1 MDILKG
7 FIDIVSNPAKAIGDA
22 VGSVANGLA
31 EEEARRRAEE
41 EERKKREEEERR
53 RAEEEK
59 RKAEEEE
66 RIRRAEEARQKQ
78 EQLASQ
84 RQNLQ
89 KETEELVANRQN
101 MSDDEFSRKRQELT
115 LKDNGFNDLQSK
127 LDAEKYGNSKV
138 SDSLK
143 INGEGEEGRHQFN
156 VGKIAHKLF
165 DGSDADNLSVEQMGK
180 HWSELGGNDQQD
192 IMANLKTLQYR
203 YTQENKAKEAESTAR
218 LMADL
223 ERYGGKAK
231 DRDFLN
237 SLVTNAKHGGFA
249 GDIAS
254 NIEQTLGNVTGQG
267 EKFREILN
275 ARQND
280 MDSLDGWN
288 KAGNTIGNIV
298 FDTGANLVSGG
309 AKMALDTGMGA
320 INVGE
325 KALDEKTLDENGK
338 IRNHNLEEQAGLIGS
353 ELVTDGLRLAGAKG
367 LTPSLDKVADLMR
380 SGSGIKQILPEVAK
394 YGAKELGTVLPTSY
408 LQTNL
413 NVMGNGGHFGEAKLE
428 DIAKDTAMNIGT
440 DLAMDIRSGLGRA
453 RTGGDVKQLYHDG
466 KLLPNTGL
474 TPNAGRNARMAEA
487 IDNYPISEPF
497 NYGRLSKE
505 QVARHNSLNDGFN
518 PLQTRDLT
526 VNPQQ
531 FNPHIEKRI
540 SQGVNPE
547 DLTKITEN
555 AIYGDNSQIL
565 SGTTN
570 PLNRRYVNADN
581 PSSVAIIGNDNG
593 ETTLRSFYPRKTDN
607 IKSDIAKDTAV
618 NSQNMATHLQEM
630 GAINNIPQNSNDV
643 NNSSKYKLSSETEDV
658 SHKQAQFDLLQ
669 KTNPMLDDYHTGIRK
684 PEEIKT
690 LQEVIKHHDPD
701 EDFAYP
707 DFELKD
713 AQKAM
718 DNGKITIY
726 SSYPIKEGVFVS
738 PSKMMAQDY
747 AGGREL
753 YSKEVDL
760 KDIGWINSDEGNY
773 LPVNN
778 REDLKFQKQ
787 QSINYELATK
797 QDLLSRHLELTG
809 DEKLAFNE
817 WQNAMQKKALGYY
830 NPETD
835 SINLNR
841 LSIDTLN
848 HEIGHKMLTKVENKE
863 ELLSEIKR
871 AYGED
876 NLIATYGKLY
886 GTNDLNLLA
895 EEKLADGF
903 TDYYN
908 GIKNGKDI
916 RILGQELRIPPK
928 VLAIYD
934 RIMEAIKGLIGKQ
947 DQIKQFYAQMETGKF
962 RENNGLANISEQTAY
977 KIHDTPN
984 GKYVEIEGDP
994 LEGVPYKDIP
1004 RKVKQVIA
1012 ERFQGNSYQ
1021 IGDTDNYAGVTARSK
1036 RELAYKQQQM
1046 NGLDYVKKA
1055 TMSHNLDEL
1064 IESMSSVRTVPNLKK
1079 DAKPNVAGYIY
1090 GDVDVKIGSQI
1101 FTARV
1106 NIEQNVNGQKI
1117 IYDIS
1122 NIKRGGGESAAKL
1135 NSLPRSSNTNSIP
1148 QNGKDVNDTN
1158 PENRYLLNPTP
1169 DTNTPPKKQGIVKN
1183 LKIADGEIN
1192 DFIKDQ
1198 VKKQNNQNKVPLKE
1212 KLADNVANLKH
1223 YLIDDA
1229 VAYERYTKDKVLKK
1243 ELREGIDRVRSSETI
1258 ATQFIRD
1265 TGLSEALGKMSKKEQ
1280 NEFGQYLIAKRHLE
1294 VADRDIATGRDLA
1307 VDKAI
1312 VEKFKDKYSQ
1322 AEEVYRNHNKAM
1334 LEHMAEHGLISS
1346 ELKDKLIAEN
1356 PNYAPLQRI
1365 MDEAENFSGNSKQLG
1380 NLSNQSVVK
1389 GLKGSERVVDN
1400 PLEATL
1406 NNTFRMINEV
1416 ERNKVARSLAEN
1428 VFGGDNVEVTRDM
1441 PNWAKQPNM
1450 DIDSY
1455 SPRGETVNKIAEDSK
1470 GRYVENTEY
1479 KNVFE
1484 DGQELKE
1491 RAKTLQNFLNDNF
1504 RNKTYQDENS
1514 QDIEITKKGINKAIS
1529 LDGRIKD
1536 GDIRGA
1542 NQNAHVELDNII
1554 RTSRRATEEEINRLV
1569 ANKTVNT
1576 KAGRD
1581 FEYNY
1586 VRFKDNGNEYEG
1598 LLNVA
1603 NYKGGNGDIFY
1614 GIKPIKK
1621 SPVDGPEGIRPEAL
1635 KNNLPDRK
1643 GIVKGLRFGETEKLA
1658 YLDNGKKVEI
1668 EVPKLVAKE
1677 MKNLNG
1683 VLPDGLDKVISVLA
1697 MPAKTLRAGATG
1709 LNPIFVASN
1718 LVRDQ
1723 IQSAISG
1730 GVISSIKGTPKA
1742 LLATFGRGEKANVLK
1757 AELARAGLGGSEYR
1771 MTYGGNKGELLKQL
1785 QAEHKWA
1792 NGTMEKLRHPIN
1804 TLADIIGITEN
1815 FTRAQQYFGTNGDEL
1830 AKAQASRN
1838 NTLNFSRGGSVVK
1851 VLNKIIPFLNA
1862 GVQGGRQTVNLVKE
1876 RPVHTG
1882 VATAVIGGVI
1892 LAADAINKSDER
1904 RKELWDRVSDSDKKT
1919 NIIAFTPDAHYNPET
1934 NRIEGLIK
1942 IPMPQIFYPL
1952 LDLQNAKG
1960 TIPEKGLKIASDIF
1974 TAVSGID
1981 VDNPISQLTP
1991 TAVKPMLEQFT
2002 NKNFFTGREL
2012 VSDYDKNKRPDEKG
2026 AKYSSGIARGIANL
2040 TGIDAPVVDNYI
2052 TGFTGS
2058 LGGDM
2063 AKTLTDNPDNAKDGK
2078 GIGDYI
2084 NNGIYRR
2091 FLSTNITSQNQIAE
2105 DKAKKAKDALNNDPT
2120 FKNMSREDQV
2130 KVLNAIDNDFS
2141 KIASTLAKKEQNHE
2155 DEIKKDLNDRQKAL
2169 IDGNFEAGKYAE
2181 AIQAGKEGGGSDN
2194 KYGKKD
2200 NKKAFYKQA
2209 DAEYEDFK
2217 KEFAEKSEKG
2227 EYSRLQKIEAEH
2239 KLKRL
2244 ELTKDYDKDVR
2255 DSYGAS
2261 RTNLYKLYGILSGE
2275 EKENLKGKL
2284 NGINDI
2290 MLKNG
2295 EISQKEYDS
2304 KYKIINEIESVKG
2317 VKGGRGQKGGVGYV
2331 KGLKVEAGKLP
2342 EFKMENAPK
2351 IKGGESKLKT
2361 TGIVKG
2367 LTLNSKANKE
2377 GQVGLK
2383 RVRVTIR

>member
-1 MDILKG
+1 
-7 FIDIVSNPAKAIGDA
+7 
-22 VGSVANGLA
+22 
-31 EEEARRRAEE
+31 
-41 EERKKREEEERR
+41 
-53 RAEEEK
+53 
-59 RKAEEEE
+59 
-66 RIRRAEEARQKQ
+66 
-78 EQLASQ
+78 
-84 RQNLQ
+84 
-89 KETEELVANRQN
+89 

-180 HWSELGGNDQQD
+180 RWSELGGNDQQD
-192 IMANLKTLQYR
+192 IASNLKTLQYR
-203 YTQENKAKEAESTAR
+203 YTQEGKEQEALSTAR
-218 LMADL
+218 LLGDL

-309 AKMALDTGMGA
+309 AKMALDTTVGA

-325 KALDEKTLDENGK
+325 KALDEKTLDGNGK

-394 YGAKELGTVLPTSY
+394 YGAKELGTVAPTSY

-413 NVMGNGGHFGEAKLE
+413 NVMGNGGHFGDAKLE

-453 RTGGDVKQLYHDG
+453 RTGGQIPVGSEINDGKLNINRLDPKQWGYNLDATIGNFTGDTNKRMSKRSFNSLQDMRENNPIIASDGQEINLTGKGNRKYTTTSVPETSDEFITKQRLVPHLEDAIRNSTLTNTKVDYKNHGIAPDDFDYREIPVRYKGEDYNATLNVAKSNNQNTLYGGNIRKDATPLAGERILPADSSIYSTDNIPQNSSNVNFIKQAYHDG
-466 KLLPNTGL
+466 ILPIPKTKF
-474 TPNAGRNARMAEA
+474 TPNAGIKSRLETAFEKGLTGDY
-487 IDNYPISEPF
+487 DNNIEHI
-497 NYGRLSKE
+497 GRLSK
-505 QVARHNSLNDGFN
+505 QDVLRANNIQDQLGRDGLNTN
-518 PLQTRDLT
+518 RDLYL
-526 VNPQQ
+526 
-531 FNPHIEKRI
+531 R
-540 SQGVNPE
+540 
-547 DLTKITEN
+547 
-555 AIYGDNSQIL
+555 GDNIAEHAQKRFAENPDLNTPKHL
-565 SGTTN
+565 SDIT
-570 PLNRRYVNADN
+570 YNALYGNGREVLANNKDNANNVIFANKNN
-581 PSSVAIIGNDNG
+581 PSGVVPVGKHNISGENEIFSVMPVNERKINGLEKGSQEAIKN
-593 ETTLRSFYPRKTDN
+593 RSLDESR
-607 IKSDIAKDTAV
+607 
-618 NSQNMATHLQEM
+618 
-630 GAINNIPQNSNDV
+630 AINNIPQNSNDV
-643 NNSSKYKLSSETEDV
+643 
-658 SHKQAQFDLLQ
+658 
-669 KTNPMLDDYHTGIRK
+669 
-684 PEEIKT
+684 
-690 LQEVIKHHDPD
+690 
-701 EDFAYP
+701 
-707 DFELKD
+707 
-713 AQKAM
+713 
-718 DNGKITIY
+718 
-726 SSYPIKEGVFVS
+726 
-738 PSKMMAQDY
+738 
-747 AGGREL
+747 
-753 YSKEVDL
+753 
-760 KDIGWINSDEGNY
+760 
-773 LPVNN
+773 
-778 REDLKFQKQ
+778 
-787 QSINYELATK
+787 
-797 QDLLSRHLELTG
+797 
-809 DEKLAFNE
+809 
-817 WQNAMQKKALGYY
+817 
-830 NPETD
+830 
-835 SINLNR
+835 
-841 LSIDTLN
+841 
-848 HEIGHKMLTKVENKE
+848 
-863 ELLSEIKR
+863 
-871 AYGED
+871 
-876 NLIATYGKLY
+876 
-886 GTNDLNLLA
+886 
-895 EEKLADGF
+895 
-903 TDYYN
+903 
-908 GIKNGKDI
+908 
-916 RILGQELRIPPK
+916 
-928 VLAIYD
+928 
-934 RIMEAIKGLIGKQ
+934 
-947 DQIKQFYAQMETGKF
+947 
-962 RENNGLANISEQTAY
+962 
-977 KIHDTPN
+977 
-984 GKYVEIEGDP
+984 
-994 LEGVPYKDIP
+994 
-1004 RKVKQVIA
+1004 
-1012 ERFQGNSYQ
+1012 
-1021 IGDTDNYAGVTARSK
+1021 
-1036 RELAYKQQQM
+1036 
-1046 NGLDYVKKA
+1046 
-1055 TMSHNLDEL
+1055 
-1064 IESMSSVRTVPNLKK
+1064 
-1079 DAKPNVAGYIY
+1079 
-1090 GDVDVKIGSQI
+1090 
-1101 FTARV
+1101 
-1106 NIEQNVNGQKI
+1106 
-1117 IYDIS
+1117 
-1122 NIKRGGGESAAKL
+1122 
-1135 NSLPRSSNTNSIP
+1135 
-1148 QNGKDVNDTN
+1148 
-1158 PENRYLLNPTP
+1158 
-1169 DTNTPPKKQGIVKN
+1169 KN
-1183 LKIADGEIN
+1183 LKIEDGEIN
-1192 DFIKDQ
+1192 NFIKDQ
-1198 VKKQNNQNKVPLKE
+1198 VKKQNSQNKVPFKE

-1229 VAYERYTKDKVLKK
+1229 VAYERYTKDKALKK
-1243 ELREGIDRVRSSETI
+1243 ELREGIDRVRSSEAI
-1258 ATQFIRD
+1258 ASQFIRD
-1265 TGLSEALGKMSKKEQ
+1265 TGLSEALGKMSKEEQ
-1280 NEFGQYLIAKRHLE
+1280 NEFSQYLIAKRHLE

-1322 AEEVYRNHNKAM
+1322 AEEVYRSHNKAM
-1334 LEHMAEHGLISS
+1334 LEHMAEHGLISN

-1365 MDEAENFSGNSKQLG
+1365 MDEAENFSGNSNQLG

-1428 VFGGDNVEVTRDM
+1428 VFGRDNVEVTRDI
-1441 PNWAKQPNM
+1441 PNWVKQPNM
-1450 DIDSY
+1450 ERDSY
-1455 SPRGETVNKIAEDSK
+1455 SPRSETVNKIAEDSK

-1504 RNKTYQDENS
+1504 RNKTYQDENN

-1536 GDIRGA
+1536 GDIHEA

-1554 RTSRRATEEEINRLV
+1554 KTSRKATEEEINRLV
-1569 ANKTVNT
+1569 ANKTADT

-1635 KNNLPDRK
+1635 ENNLPNRK
-1643 GIVKGLRFGETEKLA
+1643 GIVKGLRLGETEKLA

-1723 IQSAISG
+1723 IQSAVSG
-1730 GVISSIKGTPKA
+1730 GVISSIKGTPEA
-1742 LLATFGRGEKANVLK
+1742 LLATFGRGEKSKALK

-1771 MTYGGNKGELLKQL
+1771 MTYGGNKGDLLKQL
-1785 QAEHKWA
+1785 QAEHKWT

-1904 RKELWDRVSDSDKKT
+1904 RKELWDRVAESDKKT

-1974 TAVSGID
+1974 AAVSGID

-2063 AKTLTDNPDNAKDGK
+2063 AKTLTDNPDNTKDGK

-2091 FLSTNITSQNQIAE
+2091 FGSAGIVSQNQIAE
-2105 DKAKKAKDALNNDPT
+2105 EKAKKAKEVLNNDPT
-2120 FKNMSREDQV
+2120 FKNMSREDQL

-2141 KIASTLAKKEQNHE
+2141 KIASALAKKEQNRE
-2155 DEIKKDLNDRQKAL
+2155 DEDKKDLNDRQKAL
-2169 IDGNFEAGKYAE
+2169 MDGNFEAGKYSE
-2181 AIQAGKEGGGSDN
+2181 AVQAGREGADDDN
-2194 KYGKKD
+2194 KYSKKEK
-2200 NKKAFYKQA
+2200 KKAFYKQA

-2217 KEFAEKSEKG
+2217 KEYAEKNEKG

-2261 RTNLYKLYGILSGE
+2261 KTNLYKLYGILSGE

-2304 KYKIINEIESVKG
+2304 KYKIINEVESVKG
-2317 VKGGRGQKGGVGYV
+2317 RRGQKGGAGYV
-2331 KGLKVEAGKLP
+2331 KGLKVEVGKLP
-2342 EFKMENAPK
+2342 EFKMESTPK
-2351 IKGGESKLKT
+2351 IKGSESKLKT

>member
-127 LDAEKYGNSKV
+127 LNAEKYSNAKV
-138 SDSLK
+138 SDNLK
-143 INGEGEEGRHQFN
+143 IDGEGEEGRHQFN
-156 VGKIAHKLF
+156 IGKITHKILN
-165 DGSDADNLSVEQMGK
+165 GSDADNLSVEQMGK
-180 HWSELGGNDQQD
+180 RWSELGGNDQQD

-231 DRDFLN
+231 DRDFIN

-280 MDSLDGWN
+280 IDSLDGWN

-320 INVGE
+320 INIGE
-325 KALDEKTLDENGK
+325 KALDEKVLDENGK

-380 SGSGIKQILPEVAK
+380 SGSGVKQILPEVAK
-394 YGAKELGTVLPTSY
+394 YGVKELGTVLPTSY
-408 LQTNL
+408 MQTNL

-505 QVARHNSLNDGFN
+505 QVARHNSLNDGLN

-540 SQGVNPE
+540 LQGVNPE

-701 EDFAYP
+701 EDFVYP

-747 AGGREL
+747 AGSREV
-753 YSKEVDL
+753 YSKEVDP
-760 KDIGWINSDEGNY
+760 KDIGWINGSEGNY

-787 QSINYELATK
+787 QAINYELANK

-841 LSIDTLN
+841 LSMDTLN

-1090 GDVDVKIGSQI
+1090 GNVDVKIGGQI

-1135 NSLPRSSNTNSIP
+1135 NSLPRSSNTNSIA
-1148 QNGKDVNDTN
+1148 QNNKDVNDTN

-1198 VKKQNNQNKVPLKE
+1198 VKKQNSQNKVPLKE
-1212 KLADNVANLKH
+1212 KLADNVASLKH

-1229 VAYERYTKDKVLKK
+1229 VAYERYTKDKALKK

-1258 ATQFIRD
+1258 ASQFIRD
-1265 TGLSEALGKMSKKEQ
+1265 TGLSEALGKMSKQEQ

-1334 LEHMAEHGLISS
+1334 LEHTAEHGLISS

-1380 NLSNQSVVK
+1380 NLSNQSIVK

-1441 PNWAKQPNM
+1441 PN
-1450 DIDSY
+1450 
-1455 SPRGETVNKIAEDSK
+1455 
-1470 GRYVENTEY
+1470 
-1479 KNVFE
+1479 
-1484 DGQELKE
+1484 
-1491 RAKTLQNFLNDNF
+1491 RAN
-1504 RNKTYQDENS
+1504 
-1514 QDIEITKKGINKAIS
+1514 
-1529 LDGRIKD
+1529 
-1536 GDIRGA
+1536 
-1542 NQNAHVELDNII
+1542 
-1554 RTSRRATEEEINRLV
+1554 
-1569 ANKTVNT
+1569 
-1576 KAGRD
+1576 
-1581 FEYNY
+1581 
-1586 VRFKDNGNEYEG
+1586 
-1598 LLNVA
+1598 
-1603 NYKGGNGDIFY
+1603 
-1614 GIKPIKK
+1614 
-1621 SPVDGPEGIRPEAL
+1621 
-1635 KNNLPDRK
+1635 DRK
-1643 GIVKGLRFGETEKLA
+1643 GIVKGLRLGETEKLA

-1697 MPAKTLRAGATG
+1697 MPARTLRAGATG

-1723 IQSAISG
+1723 IQSAVSG
-1730 GVISSIKGTPKA
+1730 GVISSLKGTPKA
-1742 LLATFGRGEKANVLK
+1742 LLATFGRGEKANALK

-1771 MTYGGNKGELLKQL
+1771 MTYGENKGELLKQL
-1785 QAEHKWA
+1785 QAEHKWT
-1792 NGTMEKLRHPIN
+1792 NGTIEKLRHPIN

-2105 DKAKKAKDALNNDPT
+2105 DKAKKAKDVLNNDPT

-2169 IDGNFEAGKYAE
+2169 MDGNFEAGKYSE
-2181 AIQAGKEGGGSDN
+2181 AVQAGREGADDDN
-2194 KYGKKD
+2194 KYSKKD
-2200 NKKAFYKQA
+2200 KKKAFYKQA

-2217 KEFAEKSEKG
+2217 KEFAKKSEKG

-2261 RTNLYKLYGILSGE
+2261 KTNLYKLYGILSGE

-2331 KGLKVEAGKLP
+2331 KGLKVEVGKLP

-2377 GQVGLK
+2377 EKAGLK
-2383 RVRVTIR
+2383 RVRVTIK

>member
-31 EEEARRRAEE
+31 EEEERRRAEE

-59 RKAEEEE
+59 RRAEEEE
-66 RIRRAEEARQKQ
+66 RARKAEEVRRQQEQAEKQRQELQKQ
-78 EQLASQ
+78 AS
-84 RQNLQ
+84 
-89 KETEELVANRQN
+89 ELSNNRQN
-101 MSDDEFSRKRQELT
+101 MSDEEYSMKRQELT

-165 DGSDADNLSVEQMGK
+165 DGSDADNLSIEQMAKRWG
-180 HWSELGGNDQQD
+180 ELNGNDQQD
-192 IMANLKTLQYR
+192 IASNLKTLQYR
-203 YTQENKAKEAESTAR
+203 YTQEGKEQEALSTAR
-218 LMADL
+218 LLGDL

-267 EKFREILN
+267 EKFRKILN

-380 SGSGIKQILPEVAK
+380 NGSGIKQILPEVAK
-394 YGAKELGTVLPTSY
+394 YGVKELGTVLPTSY

-413 NVMGNGGHFGEAKLE
+413 NVMGNGGHFGDAKLE

-474 TPNAGRNARMAEA
+474 TPNAGIKSRLETAFEKGLTGDY
-487 IDNYPISEPF
+487 DNNIEHI
-497 NYGRLSKE
+497 GRLSK
-505 QVARHNSLNDGFN
+505 QDVLQANNIQNQLGRDGLNAN
-518 PLQTRDLT
+518 RDFYL
-526 VNPQQ
+526 
-531 FNPHIEKRI
+531 R
-540 SQGVNPE
+540 
-547 DLTKITEN
+547 
-555 AIYGDNSQIL
+555 GDNIAEHAQKRFAENPDLNTPKHL
-565 SGTTN
+565 SDIT
-570 PLNRRYVNADN
+570 YNALYGNGREVLANNKDNANNVIFANKNN
-581 PSSVAIIGNDNG
+581 PSGVVPIGKHNISGENEMFSVMPINERKINGLEKGSQEAIKN
-593 ETTLRSFYPRKTDN
+593 RSLDESR
-607 IKSDIAKDTAV
+607 
-618 NSQNMATHLQEM
+618 
-630 GAINNIPQNSNDV
+630 AINNIPQNSNDV
-643 NNSSKYKLSSETEDV
+643 NNSPKYKLSSDTEDV
-658 SHKQAQFDLLQ
+658 SRKQAQFDLLQ

-701 EDFAYP
+701 EDFVYP

-747 AGGREL
+747 AGGREV

-760 KDIGWINSDEGNY
+760 KDIGWINGDEGNY

-841 LSIDTLN
+841 LSMDTLN

-886 GTNDLNLLA
+886 NTNDLNLLA

-934 RIMEAIKGLIGKQ
+934 RIVEAIKGLIGRQ
-947 DQIKQFYAQMETGKF
+947 DQIKQFYSQMETGKF
-962 RENNGLANISEQTAY
+962 RENNGLANMSEQTAY

-1046 NGLDYVKKA
+1046 NSLDYVKKA

-1064 IESMSSVRTVPNLKK
+1064 IESMSSIRTVPNLKK

-1148 QNGKDVNDTN
+1148 QNSKDVNDTN
-1158 PENRYLLNPTP
+1158 PENRYLLSSNPE
-1169 DTNTPPKKQGIVKN
+1169 TNTPPKKQGIVKN
-1183 LKIADGEIN
+1183 LKIEDGEIN
-1192 DFIKDQ
+1192 NFIEDQ
-1198 VKKQNNQNKVPLKE
+1198 VKKQNNQNKVPFKE

-1229 VAYERYTKDKVLKK
+1229 VAYERYTKDKALKK
-1243 ELREGIDRVRSSETI
+1243 ELREGVDRVRSSEAI
-1258 ATQFIRD
+1258 ASQFIRD
-1265 TGLSEALGKMSKKEQ
+1265 TGLSEALGKMNKQEQ
-1280 NEFGQYLIAKRHLE
+1280 NEFSQYLIAKRHLE

-1312 VEKFKDKYSQ
+1312 VERFKDKYSQ

-1334 LEHMAEHGLISS
+1334 LEHMAEHGLISN

-1400 PLEATL
+1400 SLEATL

-1428 VFGGDNVEVTRDM
+1428 VFGRDNVEVTRDM
-1441 PNWAKQPNM
+1441 PNWAKQPN
-1450 DIDSY
+1450 
-1455 SPRGETVNKIAEDSK
+1455 T
-1470 GRYVENTEY
+1470 
-1479 KNVFE
+1479 
-1484 DGQELKE
+1484 
-1491 RAKTLQNFLNDNF
+1491 
-1504 RNKTYQDENS
+1504 
-1514 QDIEITKKGINKAIS
+1514 
-1529 LDGRIKD
+1529 
-1536 GDIRGA
+1536 
-1542 NQNAHVELDNII
+1542 
-1554 RTSRRATEEEINRLV
+1554 
-1569 ANKTVNT
+1569 
-1576 KAGRD
+1576 
-1581 FEYNY
+1581 
-1586 VRFKDNGNEYEG
+1586 
-1598 LLNVA
+1598 
-1603 NYKGGNGDIFY
+1603 
-1614 GIKPIKK
+1614 
-1621 SPVDGPEGIRPEAL
+1621 
-1635 KNNLPDRK
+1635 DRK
-1643 GIVKGLRFGETEKLA
+1643 GIVKGLRLGETEKLA

-1730 GVISSIKGTPKA
+1730 GVISSLKGTPEA
-1742 LLATFGRGEKANVLK
+1742 LLATFGRGEKSKALK

-1771 MTYGGNKGELLKQL
+1771 MTYGGNKGDLLKQL

-1815 FTRAQQYFGTNGDEL
+1815 FTRAQQYFGTSGDEL

-1876 RPVHTG
+1876 RPIHTG

-2141 KIASTLAKKEQNHE
+2141 KIASILAKKEQNHE

-2169 IDGNFEAGKYAE
+2169 MDGNFEAGKYAE
-2181 AIQAGKEGGGSDN
+2181 AMQAEKEGGGSDN

-2217 KEFAEKSEKG
+2217 KEFAEKSKKG

>member
-1 MDILKG
+1 M
-7 FIDIVSNPAKAIGDA
+7 N
-22 VGSVANGLA
+22 
-31 EEEARRRAEE
+31 
-41 EERKKREEEERR
+41 
-53 RAEEEK
+53 
-59 RKAEEEE
+59 
-66 RIRRAEEARQKQ
+66 
-78 EQLASQ
+78 
-84 RQNLQ
+84 
-89 KETEELVANRQN
+89 EELA
-101 MSDDEFSRKRQELT
+101 
-115 LKDNGFNDLQSK
+115 
-127 LDAEKYGNSKV
+127 
-138 SDSLK
+138 
-143 INGEGEEGRHQFN
+143 
-156 VGKIAHKLF
+156 
-165 DGSDADNLSVEQMGK
+165 
-180 HWSELGGNDQQD
+180 
-192 IMANLKTLQYR
+192 
-203 YTQENKAKEAESTAR
+203 
-218 LMADL
+218 
-223 ERYGGKAK
+223 
-231 DRDFLN
+231 
-237 SLVTNAKHGGFA
+237 
-249 GDIAS
+249 
-254 NIEQTLGNVTGQG
+254 
-267 EKFREILN
+267 
-275 ARQND
+275 
-280 MDSLDGWN
+280 
-288 KAGNTIGNIV
+288 
-298 FDTGANLVSGG
+298 
-309 AKMALDTGMGA
+309 
-320 INVGE
+320 
-325 KALDEKTLDENGK
+325 
-338 IRNHNLEEQAGLIGS
+338 
-353 ELVTDGLRLAGAKG
+353 
-367 LTPSLDKVADLMR
+367 
-380 SGSGIKQILPEVAK
+380 
-394 YGAKELGTVLPTSY
+394 
-408 LQTNL
+408 
-413 NVMGNGGHFGEAKLE
+413 
-428 DIAKDTAMNIGT
+428 
-440 DLAMDIRSGLGRA
+440 
-453 RTGGDVKQLYHDG
+453 
-466 KLLPNTGL
+466 
-474 TPNAGRNARMAEA
+474 
-487 IDNYPISEPF
+487 PF
-497 NYGRLSKE
+497 NG
-505 QVARHNSLNDGFN
+505 
-518 PLQTRDLT
+518 
-526 VNPQQ
+526 
-531 FNPHIEKRI
+531 
-540 SQGVNPE
+540 
-547 DLTKITEN
+547 
-555 AIYGDNSQIL
+555 
-565 SGTTN
+565 
-570 PLNRRYVNADN
+570 
-581 PSSVAIIGNDNG
+581 
-593 ETTLRSFYPRKTDN
+593 
-607 IKSDIAKDTAV
+607 
-618 NSQNMATHLQEM
+618 
-630 GAINNIPQNSNDV
+630 
-643 NNSSKYKLSSETEDV
+643 
-658 SHKQAQFDLLQ
+658 
-669 KTNPMLDDYHTGIRK
+669 
-684 PEEIKT
+684 
-690 LQEVIKHHDPD
+690 
-701 EDFAYP
+701 
-707 DFELKD
+707 
-713 AQKAM
+713 
-718 DNGKITIY
+718 
-726 SSYPIKEGVFVS
+726 
-738 PSKMMAQDY
+738 
-747 AGGREL
+747 
-753 YSKEVDL
+753 
-760 KDIGWINSDEGNY
+760 
-773 LPVNN
+773 
-778 REDLKFQKQ
+778 
-787 QSINYELATK
+787 
-797 QDLLSRHLELTG
+797 
-809 DEKLAFNE
+809 
-817 WQNAMQKKALGYY
+817 
-830 NPETD
+830 
-835 SINLNR
+835 
-841 LSIDTLN
+841 DTL
-848 HEIGHKMLTKVENKE
+848 
-863 ELLSEIKR
+863 
-871 AYGED
+871 
-876 NLIATYGKLY
+876 
-886 GTNDLNLLA
+886 
-895 EEKLADGF
+895 
-903 TDYYN
+903 
-908 GIKNGKDI
+908 
-916 RILGQELRIPPK
+916 
-928 VLAIYD
+928 
-934 RIMEAIKGLIGKQ
+934 
-947 DQIKQFYAQMETGKF
+947 
-962 RENNGLANISEQTAY
+962 
-977 KIHDTPN
+977 
-984 GKYVEIEGDP
+984 
-994 LEGVPYKDIP
+994 
-1004 RKVKQVIA
+1004 
-1012 ERFQGNSYQ
+1012 
-1021 IGDTDNYAGVTARSK
+1021 
-1036 RELAYKQQQM
+1036 
-1046 NGLDYVKKA
+1046 
-1055 TMSHNLDEL
+1055 
-1064 IESMSSVRTVPNLKK
+1064 
-1079 DAKPNVAGYIY
+1079 
-1090 GDVDVKIGSQI
+1090 
-1101 FTARV
+1101 
-1106 NIEQNVNGQKI
+1106 
-1117 IYDIS
+1117 
-1122 NIKRGGGESAAKL
+1122 
-1135 NSLPRSSNTNSIP
+1135 
-1148 QNGKDVNDTN
+1148 
-1158 PENRYLLNPTP
+1158 
-1169 DTNTPPKKQGIVKN
+1169 PKKQGIVKN
-1183 LKIADGEIN
+1183 LKIEDGEIN
-1192 DFIKDQ
+1192 NFIKDQ
-1198 VKKQNNQNKVPLKE
+1198 VKKQNNQNKVPFKE

-1229 VAYERYTKDKVLKK
+1229 VAYERYTKDKALKK
-1243 ELREGIDRVRSSETI
+1243 ELREGVDRVRSSEAI
-1258 ATQFIRD
+1258 ASQFIRD
-1265 TGLSEALGKMSKKEQ
+1265 TGLSKALGKMSKEEQ
-1280 NEFGQYLIAKRHLE
+1280 NEFSQYLIAKRHLE

-1312 VEKFKDKYSQ
+1312 IEKFKDKYSQ

-1334 LEHMAEHGLISS
+1334 LEHMAEHGLISN

-1428 VFGGDNVEVTRDM
+1428 VFGKDNMEVTRDI

-1455 SPRGETVNKIAEDSK
+1455 SPKGETVNKIAEDSK

-1554 RTSRRATEEEINRLV
+1554 KTSRKATEEEINRLV
-1569 ANKTVNT
+1569 ANKTADT

-1635 KNNLPDRK
+1635 ENNLPDRK
-1643 GIVKGLRFGETEKLA
+1643 GIVKGLRLGETEKLA

-1730 GVISSIKGTPKA
+1730 GVISSLKGTPEA
-1742 LLATFGRGEKANVLK
+1742 LLATFGRGEKANALK

-1785 QAEHKWA
+1785 QAEHKWT
-1792 NGTMEKLRHPIN
+1792 NGTIEKLRHPIN

-1815 FTRAQQYFGTNGDEL
+1815 FTRAQQYFGTSGDEL

-1876 RPVHTG
+1876 RPIHTG

-2155 DEIKKDLNDRQKAL
+2155 DEIKKDLHDRQKAL
-2169 IDGNFEAGKYAE
+2169 MDGNFEAGKYAE
-2181 AIQAGKEGGGSDN
+2181 AMQAGKEGGGSDN

-2304 KYKIINEIESVKG
+2304 KYKIINEIESIKG
-2317 VKGGRGQKGGVGYV
+2317 GKGGRGQKGGVGYV
-2331 KGLKVEAGKLP
+2331 KGLKVEVGKLP

>member
-138 SDSLK
+138 SDILK

-156 VGKIAHKLF
+156 IGKITHKILNNA
-165 DGSDADNLSVEQMGK
+165 DAENLSIEQMAKRWG
-180 HWSELGGNDQQD
+180 ELNGNDQQD
-192 IMANLKTLQYR
+192 IASNLKTLQYR
-203 YTQENKAKEAESTAR
+203 YTQEGKEQEALSTAR
-218 LMADL
+218 LLGDL
-223 ERYGGKAK
+223 EHYGGKAK
-231 DRDFLN
+231 DRDFIN

-254 NIEQTLGNVTGQG
+254 NIEQTLGNATGQG

-309 AKMALDTGMGA
+309 AKMALDTGTGA

-325 KALDEKTLDENGK
+325 KALDEKTLDGNGK

-353 ELVTDGLRLAGAKG
+353 ELVTDGLRFAGAKG

-413 NVMGNGGHFGEAKLE
+413 NVMGNGGHFGDAKLE

-466 KLLPNTGL
+466 KLLPNTGI

-505 QVARHNSLNDGFN
+505 QVARHNSLNDGLN

-540 SQGVNPE
+540 LQGVNPE

-607 IKSDIAKDTAV
+607 IKNDIARDTAV

-643 NNSSKYKLSSETEDV
+643 NNSPKYKLSSETEDV

-747 AGGREL
+747 AGSRGEV

-778 REDLKFQKQ
+778 REDFKFQKQ

-797 QDLLSRHLELTG
+797 QDLLARHLELTG

-841 LSIDTLN
+841 LSMDTLN
-848 HEIGHKMLTKVENKE
+848 HEIGHKMLAKVENKE

-886 GTNDLNLLA
+886 NTNDLDLLA

-934 RIMEAIKGLIGKQ
+934 RIVEAIKGLIGRQ

-994 LEGVPYKDIP
+994 LRGVATKDIQ
-1004 RKVKQVIA
+1004 KAIKQIITDK
-1012 ERFQGNSYQ
+1012 FQGNTYE
-1021 IGDTDNYAGVTARSK
+1021 IANTGDFANVTSRSK
-1036 RELAYKQQQM
+1036 REISHKQNTM
-1046 NGLDYVKKA
+1046 NWEDYTNKGR
-1055 TMSHNLDEL
+1055 MSNNLDEL
-1064 IESMSSVRTVPNLKK
+1064 MQTLKNVREVPNLKPEQ
-1079 DAKPNVAGYIY
+1079 KPNVAKYVY
-1090 GDVDVKIGSQI
+1090 GDIDVLINGKMYS
-1101 FTARV
+1101 ARV
-1106 NIEQNVNGQKI
+1106 NIEQNHNGKNI

-1122 NIKRGGGESAAKL
+1122 NIKRSITSA
-1135 NSLPRSSNTNSIP
+1135 RSSS
-1148 QNGKDVNDTN
+1148 DHVNEELA
-1158 PENRYLLNPTP
+1158 PVNRDILL
-1169 DTNTPPKKQGIVKN
+1169 KKQGIVKN
-1183 LKIADGEIN
+1183 LKIEDGEIN
-1192 DFIKDQ
+1192 NFIKDQ
-1198 VKKQNNQNKVPLKE
+1198 VKKQNSQNKVPLKE

-1229 VAYERYTKDKVLKK
+1229 VAYERYTKDKALKK

-1258 ATQFIRD
+1258 ASQFIRD

-1455 SPRGETVNKIAEDSK
+1455 SPRGEVVNKIAEDSK

-1484 DGQELKE
+1484 DNQELKE
-1491 RAKTLQNFLNDNF
+1491 RAKTLQNFLNANF
-1504 RNKTYQDENS
+1504 RNKTYQDENN

-1554 RTSRRATEEEINRLV
+1554 KTSRKATEEEINRLV

-1635 KNNLPDRK
+1635 ENNLLDRK
-1643 GIVKGLRFGETEKLA
+1643 GIVKGLRLGETEKLA

-1723 IQSAISG
+1723 IQSAVSG
-1730 GVISSIKGTPKA
+1730 GVISSIKGTPEA
-1742 LLATFGRGEKANVLK
+1742 LLATFGRGEKANALK

-1771 MTYGGNKGELLKQL
+1771 MTYGENKGELLKQL
-1785 QAEHKWA
+1785 QAEHKWT
-1792 NGTMEKLRHPIN
+1792 NGTVEKLRHPIN

-1815 FTRAQQYFGTNGDEL
+1815 FTRAQQYFGTSGDEL

-1876 RPVHTG
+1876 RPIHTG
-1882 VATAVIGGVI
+1882 VATAVVGGVI

-2063 AKTLTDNPDNAKDGK
+2063 AKTLTDNPDNTKDGK

-2120 FKNMSREDQV
+2120 FKNMSREDQI

-2169 IDGNFEAGKYAE
+2169 MDGNFEAGKYAE
-2181 AIQAGKEGGGSDN
+2181 AIQARKEGGGSDN
-2194 KYGKKD
+2194 KYSKKD

-2244 ELTKDYDKDVR
+2244 ELTKEYDKDVR

-2261 RTNLYKLYGILSGE
+2261 KTNLYKLYGMLSGG

-2304 KYKIINEIESVKG
+2304 KYKIINEIESA
-2317 VKGGRGQKGGVGYV
+2317 KGGRGQKGGVGYV
-2331 KGLKVEAGKLP
+2331 KGLKVEVGKLP

-2351 IKGGESKLKT
+2351 IKSGESKLNKT

-2367 LTLNSKANKE
+2367 LTLNSKTNKE
-2377 GQVGLK
+2377 EKVGLK
-2383 RVRVTIR
+2383 RVRVTIK

>member
-7 FIDIVSNPAKAIGDA
+7 FIDIVSNPIKAVGDA
-22 VGSVANGLA
+22 VDGAVRNLADDEARRQA
-31 EEEARRRAEE
+31 EEEERRRREEEERKRREEEKRRAEE
-41 EERKKREEEERR
+41 EERAR
-53 RAEEEK
+53 RAEEVRRQQEQAEK
-59 RKAEEEE
+59 
-66 RIRRAEEARQKQ
+66 QKQ
-78 EQLASQ
+78 ELQ
-84 RQNLQ
+84 RQAN
-89 KETEELVANRQN
+89 ELNNNRQN
-101 MSDDEFSRKRQELT
+101 MSDEEYSMKRQELT

-165 DGSDADNLSVEQMGK
+165 DGADADNLSVEQMGK
-180 HWSELGGNDQQD
+180 RWSELGGNDQQD

-203 YTQENKAKEAESTAR
+203 YTQEGKEQEALSTAR
-218 LMADL
+218 LLGDL

-231 DRDFLN
+231 DRDFIN

-254 NIEQTLGNVTGQG
+254 NIEQTLGNITGQG
-267 EKFREILN
+267 EKFRKILN

-298 FDTGANLVSGG
+298 FDTGTNLVSGG

-320 INVGE
+320 INVDE

-394 YGAKELGTVLPTSY
+394 YGVKELGTVLPTSY

-474 TPNAGRNARMAEA
+474 TPNAGNLKNLHRMVEESLINGNLPMENHIGKMAKRDYNIHNE
-487 IDNYPISEPF
+487 I
-497 NYGRLSKE
+497 
-505 QVARHNSLNDGFN
+505 QNSLNRPTLEDRNIYANGDNFVEHAQKRFAEN
-518 PLQTRDLT
+518 PTSET
-526 VNPQQ
+526 
-531 FNPHIEKRI
+531 IEKLANSTYNALFGDGRQIIANRNNPYNTLFTNENNPSGVVPVGKNLDTGKTEIRGFIPMSPDKIATIKRTTASEMDATAQSAVGNNIVPHRLNNVNI
-540 SQGVNPE
+540 SRLNPRQQGYNMDGTIGE
-547 DLTKITEN
+547 IS
-555 AIYGDNSQIL
+555 GDTRNRMSERSSQIL
-565 SGTTN
+565 
-570 PLNRRYVNADN
+570 
-581 PSSVAIIGNDNG
+581 
-593 ETTLRSFYPRKTDN
+593 K
-607 IKSDIAKDTAV
+607 
-618 NSQNMATHLQEM
+618 
-630 GAINNIPQNSNDV
+630 
-643 NNSSKYKLSSETEDV
+643 
-658 SHKQAQFDLLQ
+658 
-669 KTNPMLDDYHTGIRK
+669 
-684 PEEIKT
+684 
-690 LQEVIKHHDPD
+690 
-701 EDFAYP
+701 
-707 DFELKD
+707 
-713 AQKAM
+713 
-718 DNGKITIY
+718 
-726 SSYPIKEGVFVS
+726 
-738 PSKMMAQDY
+738 
-747 AGGREL
+747 
-753 YSKEVDL
+753 DL
-760 KDIGWINSDEGNY
+760 KEENPIVTHDGQAT
-773 LPVNN
+773 LT
-778 REDLKFQKQ
+778 DL
-787 QSINYELATK
+787 
-797 QDLLSRHLELTG
+797 
-809 DEKLAFNE
+809 
-817 WQNAMQKKALGYY
+817 
-830 NPETD
+830 
-835 SINLNR
+835 
-841 LSIDTLN
+841 
-848 HEIGHKMLTKVENKE
+848 
-863 ELLSEIKR
+863 
-871 AYGED
+871 
-876 NLIATYGKLY
+876 
-886 GTNDLNLLA
+886 
-895 EEKLADGF
+895 
-903 TDYYN
+903 
-908 GIKNGKDI
+908 
-916 RILGQELRIPPK
+916 
-928 VLAIYD
+928 
-934 RIMEAIKGLIGKQ
+934 
-947 DQIKQFYAQMETGKF
+947 
-962 RENNGLANISEQTAY
+962 
-977 KIHDTPN
+977 
-984 GKYVEIEGDP
+984 
-994 LEGVPYKDIP
+994 
-1004 RKVKQVIA
+1004 
-1012 ERFQGNSYQ
+1012 
-1021 IGDTDNYAGVTARSK
+1021 
-1036 RELAYKQQQM
+1036 
-1046 NGLDYVKKA
+1046 
-1055 TMSHNLDEL
+1055 
-1064 IESMSSVRTVPNLKK
+1064 
-1079 DAKPNVAGYIY
+1079 
-1090 GDVDVKIGSQI
+1090 
-1101 FTARV
+1101 
-1106 NIEQNVNGQKI
+1106 
-1117 IYDIS
+1117 DIS
-1122 NIKRGGGESAAKL
+1122 H
-1135 NSLPRSSNTNSIP
+1135 
-1148 QNGKDVNDTN
+1148 
-1158 PENRYLLNPTP
+1158 
-1169 DTNTPPKKQGIVKN
+1169 PKGIVKN
-1183 LKIADGEIN
+1183 LKIEDGEIKN
-1192 DFIKDQ
+1192 FIEDQ
-1198 VKKQNNQNKVPLKE
+1198 VKKQNNQNKIPFKE

-1229 VAYERYTKDKVLKK
+1229 VAYERYTKDKALKK
-1243 ELREGIDRVRSSETI
+1243 ELREGVDRVRSSEAI
-1258 ATQFIRD
+1258 ASQFIRD
-1265 TGLSEALGKMSKKEQ
+1265 TGLSEALGKMSKQEQ

-1294 VADRDIATGRDLA
+1294 VADRDIATGRDLNI
-1307 VDKAI
+1307 DKAI
-1312 VEKFKDKYSQ
+1312 VDKFSEKYKV

-1450 DIDSY
+1450 ERDSY
-1455 SPRGETVNKIAEDSK
+1455 SPKGEAVNKMVNYEGKKAVELEDYITDRIPENVNNRNFIRKEILDKFRGKNLTIQDGEDANITRNGAGKLAGASYK
-1470 GRYVENTEY
+1470 GQSEEHVDTKINSSMYIDELGLTVRNLHEVENT
-1479 KNVFE
+1479 
-1484 DGQELKE
+1484 
-1491 RAKTLQNFLNDNF
+1491 
-1504 RNKTYQDENS
+1504 
-1514 QDIEITKKGINKAIS
+1514 
-1529 LDGRIKD
+1529 
-1536 GDIRGA
+1536 
-1542 NQNAHVELDNII
+1542 
-1554 RTSRRATEEEINRLV
+1554 
-1569 ANKTVNT
+1569 
-1576 KAGRD
+1576 
-1581 FEYNY
+1581 
-1586 VRFKDNGNEYEG
+1586 KDNGRNANRYIKGDTTIISRGKQYEAE
-1598 LLNVA
+1598 LVIKKAPN
-1603 NYKGGNGDIFY
+1603 GNNQIYDVVIKKDTPSSLPSGDITMSATSLGVPRLSGETKF
-1614 GIKPIKK
+1614 
-1621 SPVDGPEGIRPEAL
+1621 STSS
-1635 KNNLPDRK
+1635 LPDRK
-1643 GIVKGLRFGETEKLA
+1643 GIVKGLRLGETEKLA

-1697 MPAKTLRAGATG
+1697 MPARTLRAGATG

-1723 IQSAISG
+1723 IQSAVSG

-1742 LLATFGRGEKANVLK
+1742 LLATFGRGEKANALK

-1785 QAEHKWA
+1785 QAEHKWT
-1792 NGTMEKLRHPIN
+1792 NGTMEKIKHPIN

-1904 RKELWDRVSDSDKKT
+1904 RKELWERVAESDKKT

-2063 AKTLTDNPDNAKDGK
+2063 VKTLTDNPDNTKDGK

-2091 FLSTNITSQNQIAE
+2091 FLSANITSQNQIAE

-2120 FKNMSREDQV
+2120 FKNMSREDQL

-2141 KIASTLAKKEQNHE
+2141 KIASALAKKEQNRE
-2155 DEIKKDLNDRQKAL
+2155 DEDKKDLNDRQKAL
-2169 IDGNFEAGKYAE
+2169 MDGNFEAGKYSE
-2181 AIQAGKEGGGSDN
+2181 AVQAGREGADDDN
-2194 KYGKKD
+2194 KYSKKEK
-2200 NKKAFYKQA
+2200 KKAFYKQA

-2217 KEFAEKSEKG
+2217 KEYAEKNEKG

-2261 RTNLYKLYGILSGE
+2261 KTNLYKLYGILSGE

-2304 KYKIINEIESVKG
+2304 KYKIINEVESVKG
-2317 VKGGRGQKGGVGYV
+2317 RRGQKGGVGYV
-2331 KGLKVEAGKLP
+2331 KGLKVEVGKLP
-2342 EFKMENAPK
+2342 EFKMKNAPK

>member
-143 INGEGEEGRHQFN
+143 INGEGEEGQHQFN
-156 VGKIAHKLF
+156 IGKIAHKLF
-165 DGSDADNLSVEQMGK
+165 DGADADNLSVEQMGK
-180 HWSELGGNDQQD
+180 RWSELGGNNQQD

-223 ERYGGKAK
+223 ERYGGKTK

-254 NIEQTLGNVTGQG
+254 NIEQTLGNATGQG

-325 KALDEKTLDENGK
+325 KALDEKTLDGNGK

-353 ELVTDGLRLAGAKG
+353 ELVTDGLRFAGAKG

-505 QVARHNSLNDGFN
+505 QVARHNSLNDGLN

-607 IKSDIAKDTAV
+607 IKSDIAKDTAI

-701 EDFAYP
+701 EDFVYP

-835 SINLNR
+835 SINLNK
-841 LSIDTLN
+841 LSMDTLN
-848 HEIGHKMLTKVENKE
+848 HEIGHKMLTKVANRE

-934 RIMEAIKGLIGKQ
+934 RIMEAIKGLIGRQ
-947 DQIKQFYAQMETGKF
+947 DQIKQFYSQMETGKF
-962 RENNGLANISEQTAY
+962 REKNGLANISEQTAY

-1021 IGDTDNYAGVTARSK
+1021 IGDTDNYVGVTARSK

-1046 NGLDYVKKA
+1046 NSLDYVKKA

-1079 DAKPNVAGYIY
+1079 DSKPNVAGYIY
-1090 GDVDVKIGSQI
+1090 GDVDVKIGDQI

-1148 QNGKDVNDTN
+1148 QNSKDVNDTN

-1192 DFIKDQ
+1192 DFIEDQ
-1198 VKKQNNQNKVPLKE
+1198 VKKQNNQNKIPFKE

-1229 VAYERYTKDKVLKK
+1229 VAYERYTKDKALKK
-1243 ELREGIDRVRSSETI
+1243 ELREGVDRVRSSEAI
-1258 ATQFIRD
+1258 ASQFIRD
-1265 TGLSEALGKMSKKEQ
+1265 TGLSEALGKMSKQEQ
-1280 NEFGQYLIAKRHLE
+1280 NEFSQYLIAKRHLE
-1294 VADRDIATGRDLA
+1294 VADRDIATGRDLNI
-1307 VDKAI
+1307 DKAI

-1334 LEHMAEHGLISS
+1334 LEHMAEHGLISN

-1441 PNWAKQPNM
+1441 PN
-1450 DIDSY
+1450 
-1455 SPRGETVNKIAEDSK
+1455 
-1470 GRYVENTEY
+1470 
-1479 KNVFE
+1479 
-1484 DGQELKE
+1484 
-1491 RAKTLQNFLNDNF
+1491 RAN
-1504 RNKTYQDENS
+1504 
-1514 QDIEITKKGINKAIS
+1514 
-1529 LDGRIKD
+1529 
-1536 GDIRGA
+1536 
-1542 NQNAHVELDNII
+1542 
-1554 RTSRRATEEEINRLV
+1554 
-1569 ANKTVNT
+1569 
-1576 KAGRD
+1576 
-1581 FEYNY
+1581 
-1586 VRFKDNGNEYEG
+1586 
-1598 LLNVA
+1598 
-1603 NYKGGNGDIFY
+1603 
-1614 GIKPIKK
+1614 
-1621 SPVDGPEGIRPEAL
+1621 
-1635 KNNLPDRK
+1635 DRK

-1723 IQSAISG
+1723 IQSAVSG
-1730 GVISSIKGTPKA
+1730 GVISSVKGTPKA
-1742 LLATFGRGEKANVLK
+1742 LLATFGRGEKANALK

-1785 QAEHKWA
+1785 QAEHKWT
-1792 NGTMEKLRHPIN
+1792 NGTIEKLRHPIN

-1876 RPVHTG
+1876 RPIHTG

-2169 IDGNFEAGKYAE
+2169 MDGNFEAGKYAE
-2181 AIQAGKEGGGSDN
+2181 AMQAGKEGADGDN
-2194 KYGKKD
+2194 KYNKKD

-2244 ELTKDYDKDVR
+2244 ELTKEYDKDVR

-2261 RTNLYKLYGILSGE
+2261 KTNLYKLYGMLSGG
-2275 EKENLKGKL
+2275 EKENLKSKL

-2317 VKGGRGQKGGVGYV
+2317 VKGGRGQKGGAGYV
-2331 KGLKVEAGKLP
+2331 KGLKVEVGKLP

>member
-59 RKAEEEE
+59 RRAEEEE
-66 RIRRAEEARQKQ
+66 RARRAEEVRRQQEQAEKQKQ
-78 EQLASQ
+78 ELQ
-84 RQNLQ
+84 RQAN
-89 KETEELVANRQN
+89 ELNNNRQN
-101 MSDDEFSRKRQELT
+101 MSDEEYSMKRQELT

-127 LDAEKYGNSKV
+127 LDAEKYSNAKV
-138 SDSLK
+138 SDNLK
-143 INGEGEEGRHQFN
+143 IDGEGEEGRHQFN

-180 HWSELGGNDQQD
+180 RWSELGGNDQQD

-203 YTQENKAKEAESTAR
+203 YTQENKAKEAESTVR

-237 SLVTNAKHGGFA
+237 SLVINAKHGGFA
-249 GDIAS
+249 GDIAN

-267 EKFREILN
+267 EKFRKILN

-309 AKMALDTGMGA
+309 AKMALDTTVGA

-325 KALDEKTLDENGK
+325 KALDEKTLDGNGK

-487 IDNYPISEPF
+487 IDNYPISDPF
-497 NYGRLSKE
+497 NYGRLSRE
-505 QVARHNSLNDGFN
+505 QVARHNSLNDGLN

-607 IKSDIAKDTAV
+607 IKSDIAKDTAI

-630 GAINNIPQNSNDV
+630 GAINNIPQNSSNV
-643 NNSSKYKLSSETEDV
+643 NNSPKYKLSSETEDI
-658 SHKQAQFDLLQ
+658 SRKQAQFDLLQ

-701 EDFAYP
+701 EDFVYP

-747 AGGREL
+747 AGGRGEV

-760 KDIGWINSDEGNY
+760 KDIGWINGDEGNY

-787 QSINYELATK
+787 QSINYELANK

-841 LSIDTLN
+841 LSMDTLN

-934 RIMEAIKGLIGKQ
+934 RIVEAIKGLIGRQ
-947 DQIKQFYAQMETGKF
+947 DQIKQFYSQMETGKF

-994 LEGVPYKDIP
+994 LRGIATKDI
-1004 RKVKQVIA
+1004 RKTIKQIIA
-1012 ERFQGNSYQ
+1012 DKFQGNAYE
-1021 IGDTDNYAGVTARSK
+1021 IANTGDFANVTARSK
-1036 RELAYKQQQM
+1036 KEIANKQDAM
-1046 NGLDYVKKA
+1046 TWGEYSNKGR
-1055 TMSHNLDEL
+1055 MSNNLDEL
-1064 IESMSSVRTVPNLKK
+1064 MQTLKNVREVPNLKPEQ
-1079 DAKPNVAGYIY
+1079 KPNVAKYVY
-1090 GDVDVKIGSQI
+1090 GDIDVLINGKMYS
-1101 FTARV
+1101 ARI
-1106 NIEQNVNGQKI
+1106 NIEQNHNGKNI

-1122 NIKRGGGESAAKL
+1122 NIKR
-1135 NSLPRSSNTNSIP
+1135 SLTSSPSSSNGVTEELAP
-1148 QNGKDVNDTN
+1148 VNRDI
-1158 PENRYLLNPTP
+1158 LL
-1169 DTNTPPKKQGIVKN
+1169 KKQGIVKN
-1183 LKIADGEIN
+1183 LKIEDGEIN

-1198 VKKQNNQNKVPLKE
+1198 VKKQNSQNKVPLKE

-1229 VAYERYTKDKVLKK
+1229 VAYERYTKDKALKK

-1258 ATQFIRD
+1258 ASQFIRD

-1334 LEHMAEHGLISS
+1334 LEHMAEHGLISN

-1428 VFGGDNVEVTRDM
+1428 VFNGDNVEVTRDI
-1441 PNWAKQPNM
+1441 PNWTKQPNM
-1450 DIDSY
+1450 
-1455 SPRGETVNKIAEDSK
+1455 
-1470 GRYVENTEY
+1470 
-1479 KNVFE
+1479 
-1484 DGQELKE
+1484 
-1491 RAKTLQNFLNDNF
+1491 
-1504 RNKTYQDENS
+1504 
-1514 QDIEITKKGINKAIS
+1514 
-1529 LDGRIKD
+1529 
-1536 GDIRGA
+1536 
-1542 NQNAHVELDNII
+1542 
-1554 RTSRRATEEEINRLV
+1554 
-1569 ANKTVNT
+1569 
-1576 KAGRD
+1576 
-1581 FEYNY
+1581 
-1586 VRFKDNGNEYEG
+1586 
-1598 LLNVA
+1598 
-1603 NYKGGNGDIFY
+1603 
-1614 GIKPIKK
+1614 
-1621 SPVDGPEGIRPEAL
+1621 
-1635 KNNLPDRK
+1635 DRK
-1643 GIVKGLRFGETEKLA
+1643 GIVKGLRLGETEKLA

-1730 GVISSIKGTPKA
+1730 GVISSLKGTPEA
-1742 LLATFGRGEKANVLK
+1742 LLATFGRGEKANALK

-1771 MTYGGNKGELLKQL
+1771 MTYGGNKGDLLKQL

-1815 FTRAQQYFGTNGDEL
+1815 FTRAQQYFGTSGDEL

-1876 RPVHTG
+1876 RPIHTG

-1892 LAADAINKSDER
+1892 LAADAINKSDEK
-1904 RKELWDRVSDSDKKT
+1904 RKELWDRVAESDKKT

-2063 AKTLTDNPDNAKDGK
+2063 AKTLTDNPDNTKDGK

-2091 FLSTNITSQNQIAE
+2091 FGSAGIVSQNQIAE
-2105 DKAKKAKDALNNDPT
+2105 EKAKKAKEALNNDPT

-2141 KIASTLAKKEQNHE
+2141 KIASTLAKKEQNRE
-2155 DEIKKDLNDRQKAL
+2155 DEDKKDLNDRQKAL
-2169 IDGNFEAGKYAE
+2169 MDGNFEAGKYSE
-2181 AIQAGKEGGGSDN
+2181 AVQAGREGADDDN
-2194 KYGKKD
+2194 KYSKKD
-2200 NKKAFYKQA
+2200 KKKAFYKQA

-2304 KYKIINEIESVKG
+2304 KYKIINEIESIKG
-2317 VKGGRGQKGGVGYV
+2317 GKGGRGQKGGVGYV
-2331 KGLKVEAGKLP
+2331 KGLKVEVGKLP

>member
-59 RKAEEEE
+59 RRAEEEE
-66 RIRRAEEARQKQ
+66 RARRAEEVRRQQEQAEKQRQELQKQ
-78 EQLASQ
+78 A
-84 RQNLQ
+84 N
-89 KETEELVANRQN
+89 ELNNNRQN
-101 MSDDEFSRKRQELT
+101 MSDEEYSMKRQELT

-127 LDAEKYGNSKV
+127 LNAEKYSNTKV
-138 SDSLK
+138 SDNLK
-143 INGEGEEGRHQFN
+143 IDGEGEEGRHQFN
-156 VGKIAHKLF
+156 IGKIAHKLF
-165 DGSDADNLSVEQMGK
+165 DGSDAENLSIEQMAKRWG
-180 HWSELGGNDQQD
+180 ELNGNDQQD
-192 IMANLKTLQYR
+192 IASNLKTLQYR
-203 YTQENKAKEAESTAR
+203 YTQEGKEQEALSTAR
-218 LMADL
+218 LLGDL

-231 DRDFLN
+231 DRDFIN

-267 EKFREILN
+267 EKFRKILN

-325 KALDEKTLDENGK
+325 KALDEKTLDGNGK

-394 YGAKELGTVLPTSY
+394 YGVKELVTVLPTSY

-428 DIAKDTAMNIGT
+428 DIVKDTAMNIGT

-453 RTGGDVKQLYHDG
+453 RTMGDVKQLYHDG

-474 TPNAGRNARMAEA
+474 TPNAGIKSRLETAFEKGLTGDY
-487 IDNYPISEPF
+487 DNNIEHI
-497 NYGRLSKE
+497 GRLSK
-505 QVARHNSLNDGFN
+505 QDVLRANNIQDQLGRDGLNTN
-518 PLQTRDLT
+518 RDLYL
-526 VNPQQ
+526 
-531 FNPHIEKRI
+531 R
-540 SQGVNPE
+540 
-547 DLTKITEN
+547 
-555 AIYGDNSQIL
+555 GDNIAEHAQKRFAENPDLNTPKHL
-565 SGTTN
+565 SDIT
-570 PLNRRYVNADN
+570 YNALYGNGREVLANNKDNANNVIFANKNN
-581 PSSVAIIGNDNG
+581 PSGVVPIGKHNISGENEMFSVMPVKTKAIDGI
-593 ETTLRSFYPRKTDN
+593 EQ
-607 IKSDIAKDTAV
+607 KSDYLIK
-618 NSQNMATHLQEM
+618 NSTPAEA

-643 NNSSKYKLSSETEDV
+643 
-658 SHKQAQFDLLQ
+658 
-669 KTNPMLDDYHTGIRK
+669 
-684 PEEIKT
+684 
-690 LQEVIKHHDPD
+690 
-701 EDFAYP
+701 
-707 DFELKD
+707 
-713 AQKAM
+713 
-718 DNGKITIY
+718 
-726 SSYPIKEGVFVS
+726 
-738 PSKMMAQDY
+738 
-747 AGGREL
+747 
-753 YSKEVDL
+753 
-760 KDIGWINSDEGNY
+760 
-773 LPVNN
+773 
-778 REDLKFQKQ
+778 
-787 QSINYELATK
+787 
-797 QDLLSRHLELTG
+797 
-809 DEKLAFNE
+809 
-817 WQNAMQKKALGYY
+817 
-830 NPETD
+830 
-835 SINLNR
+835 
-841 LSIDTLN
+841 
-848 HEIGHKMLTKVENKE
+848 
-863 ELLSEIKR
+863 
-871 AYGED
+871 
-876 NLIATYGKLY
+876 
-886 GTNDLNLLA
+886 
-895 EEKLADGF
+895 
-903 TDYYN
+903 
-908 GIKNGKDI
+908 
-916 RILGQELRIPPK
+916 
-928 VLAIYD
+928 
-934 RIMEAIKGLIGKQ
+934 
-947 DQIKQFYAQMETGKF
+947 
-962 RENNGLANISEQTAY
+962 
-977 KIHDTPN
+977 
-984 GKYVEIEGDP
+984 
-994 LEGVPYKDIP
+994 
-1004 RKVKQVIA
+1004 
-1012 ERFQGNSYQ
+1012 
-1021 IGDTDNYAGVTARSK
+1021 
-1036 RELAYKQQQM
+1036 
-1046 NGLDYVKKA
+1046 
-1055 TMSHNLDEL
+1055 
-1064 IESMSSVRTVPNLKK
+1064 
-1079 DAKPNVAGYIY
+1079 
-1090 GDVDVKIGSQI
+1090 
-1101 FTARV
+1101 
-1106 NIEQNVNGQKI
+1106 
-1117 IYDIS
+1117 
-1122 NIKRGGGESAAKL
+1122 
-1135 NSLPRSSNTNSIP
+1135 
-1148 QNGKDVNDTN
+1148 
-1158 PENRYLLNPTP
+1158 
-1169 DTNTPPKKQGIVKN
+1169 KN
-1183 LKIADGEIN
+1183 LKIEDGEIN

-1198 VKKQNNQNKVPLKE
+1198 VKKQNNQSKIPFKE

-1229 VAYERYTKDKVLKK
+1229 VAYERYTKDKALKK

-1258 ATQFIRD
+1258 ASQFIRD
-1265 TGLSEALGKMSKKEQ
+1265 TGLSEALGKMSKEEQ
-1280 NEFGQYLIAKRHLE
+1280 NEFSQYLIAKRHLE

-1334 LEHMAEHGLISS
+1334 LEHMAEHGLISN

-1428 VFGGDNVEVTRDM
+1428 VFGKDNVEATRDM
-1441 PNWAKQPNM
+1441 PNWTKQPNM
-1450 DIDSY
+1450 ERDGY
-1455 SPRGETVNKIAEDSK
+1455 SPRSKPAYKIHDSPEGKYVEIEKDILEGVDSK
-1470 GRYVENTEY
+1470 DKPKVIREY
-1479 KNVFE
+1479 IRN
-1484 DGQELKE
+1484 
-1491 RAKTLQNFLNDNF
+1491 NFTGKDFGLNDGADGTAIF
-1504 RNKTYQDENS
+1504 TGRTARKMS
-1514 QDIEITKKGINKAIS
+1514 QKDFAIDTRGKMINDLPDILKISKKSGEAIDTKNHSFA
-1529 LDGRIKD
+1529 KD
-1536 GDIRGA
+1536 GFEYREAKVKVGDEFYNIQLNIGKNPNGKVFYTINNIEKLPA
-1542 NQNAHVELDNII
+1542 QLNA
-1554 RTSRRATEEEINRLV
+1554 RTSE
-1569 ANKTVNT
+1569 
-1576 KAGRD
+1576 G
-1581 FEYNY
+1581 Y
-1586 VRFKDNGNEYEG
+1586 VVGNSS
-1598 LLNVA
+1598 
-1603 NYKGGNGDIFY
+1603 GDI
-1614 GIKPIKK
+1614 
-1621 SPVDGPEGIRPEAL
+1621 
-1635 KNNLPDRK
+1635 LPQK
-1643 GIVKGLRFGETEKLA
+1643 QGIVKGLRFGETEKLA
-1658 YLDNGKKVEI
+1658 YLDNGNKVEI

-1730 GVISSIKGTPKA
+1730 GVISSLKGTPEA
-1742 LLATFGRGEKANVLK
+1742 LLATFGRGEKANALK

-1815 FTRAQQYFGTNGDEL
+1815 FTRAQQYFGTSGDEL

-1876 RPVHTG
+1876 RPIHTG

-2169 IDGNFEAGKYAE
+2169 MDGNFEAGKYAE
-2181 AIQAGKEGGGSDN
+2181 AMQAGKEGGGSDN

-2304 KYKIINEIESVKG
+2304 KYKIINEIESIKG
-2317 VKGGRGQKGGVGYV
+2317 GKGGRGQKGGVGYV
-2331 KGLKVEAGKLP
+2331 KGLKVEVGKLP

>member
-7 FIDIVSNPAKAIGDA
+7 FIDIVSNPIKAVGDA
-22 VGSVANGLA
+22 VDGAVRNLADDEARRQA
-31 EEEARRRAEE
+31 EEEERRRREEEERKRREEEKRRAEE
-41 EERKKREEEERR
+41 EERAR
-53 RAEEEK
+53 RAEEVRRQQEQAEK
-59 RKAEEEE
+59 
-66 RIRRAEEARQKQ
+66 QKQ
-78 EQLASQ
+78 ELQ
-84 RQNLQ
+84 RQAN
-89 KETEELVANRQN
+89 ELNNNRQN

-165 DGSDADNLSVEQMGK
+165 DGADADNLSVEQMGK
-180 HWSELGGNDQQD
+180 RWSELGGNDQQD

-231 DRDFLN
+231 DRDFIN

-309 AKMALDTGMGA
+309 AKMALDTTLGA

-325 KALDEKTLDENGK
+325 KALDEKTLDGNGK

-413 NVMGNGGHFGEAKLE
+413 NVMGNGGHFGDAKLE

-474 TPNAGRNARMAEA
+474 TPNAGIKSRLETAFEKGLTGDY
-487 IDNYPISEPF
+487 DNNIEHI
-497 NYGRLSKE
+497 GRLSK
-505 QVARHNSLNDGFN
+505 QDVLQANNIQNQLGRDGLNTNRDFYLRGDNVAEHVQKRFTENPDLNTPKHLADITYNSL
-518 PLQTRDLT
+518 
-526 VNPQQ
+526 
-531 FNPHIEKRI
+531 
-540 SQGVNPE
+540 
-547 DLTKITEN
+547 
-555 AIYGDNSQIL
+555 YGKDRQIL
-565 SGTTN
+565 AN
-570 PLNRRYVNADN
+570 NKDNANNVIFANKNN
-581 PSSVAIIGNDNG
+581 PSGVVPVGKHNISGENEIFSVMPVNERKING
-593 ETTLRSFYPRKTDN
+593 LEKGSQETIKNRSLDESR
-607 IKSDIAKDTAV
+607 
-618 NSQNMATHLQEM
+618 
-630 GAINNIPQNSNDV
+630 AINNIPQNSNDV
-643 NNSSKYKLSSETEDV
+643 N
-658 SHKQAQFDLLQ
+658 
-669 KTNPMLDDYHTGIRK
+669 R
-684 PEEIKT
+684 
-690 LQEVIKHHDPD
+690 
-701 EDFAYP
+701 
-707 DFELKD
+707 
-713 AQKAM
+713 
-718 DNGKITIY
+718 
-726 SSYPIKEGVFVS
+726 
-738 PSKMMAQDY
+738 
-747 AGGREL
+747 
-753 YSKEVDL
+753 
-760 KDIGWINSDEGNY
+760 
-773 LPVNN
+773 
-778 REDLKFQKQ
+778 
-787 QSINYELATK
+787 
-797 QDLLSRHLELTG
+797 
-809 DEKLAFNE
+809 
-817 WQNAMQKKALGYY
+817 
-830 NPETD
+830 
-835 SINLNR
+835 
-841 LSIDTLN
+841 
-848 HEIGHKMLTKVENKE
+848 
-863 ELLSEIKR
+863 
-871 AYGED
+871 
-876 NLIATYGKLY
+876 
-886 GTNDLNLLA
+886 
-895 EEKLADGF
+895 
-903 TDYYN
+903 
-908 GIKNGKDI
+908 
-916 RILGQELRIPPK
+916 
-928 VLAIYD
+928 
-934 RIMEAIKGLIGKQ
+934 
-947 DQIKQFYAQMETGKF
+947 
-962 RENNGLANISEQTAY
+962 
-977 KIHDTPN
+977 
-984 GKYVEIEGDP
+984 
-994 LEGVPYKDIP
+994 
-1004 RKVKQVIA
+1004 
-1012 ERFQGNSYQ
+1012 
-1021 IGDTDNYAGVTARSK
+1021 
-1036 RELAYKQQQM
+1036 
-1046 NGLDYVKKA
+1046 
-1055 TMSHNLDEL
+1055 
-1064 IESMSSVRTVPNLKK
+1064 
-1079 DAKPNVAGYIY
+1079 
-1090 GDVDVKIGSQI
+1090 
-1101 FTARV
+1101 
-1106 NIEQNVNGQKI
+1106 
-1117 IYDIS
+1117 
-1122 NIKRGGGESAAKL
+1122 
-1135 NSLPRSSNTNSIP
+1135 
-1148 QNGKDVNDTN
+1148 
-1158 PENRYLLNPTP
+1158 
-1169 DTNTPPKKQGIVKN
+1169 
-1183 LKIADGEIN
+1183 LKIEDREIN
-1192 DFIKDQ
+1192 NFIEDQ
-1198 VKKQNNQNKVPLKE
+1198 VKKQNNQNKIPFKE

-1229 VAYERYTKDKVLKK
+1229 VAYERYTKDKALKK
-1243 ELREGIDRVRSSETI
+1243 ELREGVDRVRSSETI
-1258 ATQFIRD
+1258 ASQFIRD
-1265 TGLSEALGKMSKKEQ
+1265 TGLSEALGKMSKQEQ
-1280 NEFGQYLIAKRHLE
+1280 NEFSQYLIAKRHLE
-1294 VADRDIATGRDLA
+1294 VADRDIATGRDLNI
-1307 VDKAI
+1307 DKAI

-1365 MDEAENFSGNSKQLG
+1365 MDEAESFSGNSKQLG

-1450 DIDSY
+1450 D
-1455 SPRGETVNKIAEDSK
+1455 K
-1470 GRYVENTEY
+1470 
-1479 KNVFE
+1479 
-1484 DGQELKE
+1484 
-1491 RAKTLQNFLNDNF
+1491 
-1504 RNKTYQDENS
+1504 
-1514 QDIEITKKGINKAIS
+1514 
-1529 LDGRIKD
+1529 
-1536 GDIRGA
+1536 
-1542 NQNAHVELDNII
+1542 
-1554 RTSRRATEEEINRLV
+1554 
-1569 ANKTVNT
+1569 
-1576 KAGRD
+1576 
-1581 FEYNY
+1581 
-1586 VRFKDNGNEYEG
+1586 
-1598 LLNVA
+1598 
-1603 NYKGGNGDIFY
+1603 
-1614 GIKPIKK
+1614 
-1621 SPVDGPEGIRPEAL
+1621 
-1635 KNNLPDRK
+1635 K
-1643 GIVKGLRFGETEKLA
+1643 GIVKGLRLGETEKLA

-1723 IQSAISG
+1723 IQSAVSG
-1730 GVISSIKGTPKA
+1730 GVRSSIGGFNKA
-1742 LLATFGRGEKANVLK
+1742 FKATFLPGKEADVLR

-1771 MTYGGNKGELLKQL
+1771 MTYGNNKGDILRQL
-1785 QAEHKWA
+1785 QAEHRWSNK
-1792 NGTMEKLRHPIN
+1792 TLDKLRHPIE

-1815 FTRAQQYFGTNGDEL
+1815 FTRAQQYFGTKGDITT
-1830 AKAQASRN
+1830 KAQASRN

-1862 GVQGGRQTVNLVKE
+1862 GVQGGRQTTNLIKE
-1876 RPVHTG
+1876 RPIHTISSI
-1882 VATAVIGGVI
+1882 AIIGGI
-1892 LAADAINKSDER
+1892 AAAAKAINSSDER

-1934 NRIEGLIK
+1934 NRIEGLVK

-1952 LDLQNAKG
+1952 LDAQNSKG
-1960 TIPEKGLKIASDIF
+1960 TIPEKAMKLAGDIF
-1974 TAVSGID
+1974 TAISGID
-1981 VDNPISQLTP
+1981 ADNPISQLTP

-2063 AKTLTDNPDNAKDGK
+2063 AKTLTDNPDNTKDGK

-2091 FLSTNITSQNQIAE
+2091 FGSAGIVSQNQIAE
-2105 DKAKKAKDALNNDPT
+2105 EKAKKAKESLNNDPT
-2120 FKNMSREDQV
+2120 FKNMSREDQL

-2141 KIASTLAKKEQNHE
+2141 KIASTLAKKEQNRE
-2155 DEIKKDLNDRQKAL
+2155 DEDKKDLNDRQKAL
-2169 IDGNFEAGKYAE
+2169 MDGNFEAGKYSE
-2181 AIQAGKEGGGSDN
+2181 AVQAGREGADDDN
-2194 KYGKKD
+2194 KYSKKD
-2200 NKKAFYKQA
+2200 KKKAFYKQA
-2209 DAEYEDFK
+2209 NAEYEDFK
-2217 KEFAEKSEKG
+2217 KEYAEKNEKG

-2261 RTNLYKLYGILSGE
+2261 KTNLYKLYGILSSE

-2317 VKGGRGQKGGVGYV
+2317 GRGQKGGVGYV
-2331 KGLKVEAGKLP
+2331 KGLKVEVGKLP

-2351 IKGGESKLKT
+2351 IKGGESKLNKT

-2367 LTLNSKANKE
+2367 LTLNSKAKKE

>member
-1 MDILKG
+1 MDRKRAG
-7 FIDIVSNPAKAIGDA
+7 
-22 VGSVANGLA
+22 
-31 EEEARRRAEE
+31 RAEE
-41 EERKKREEEERR
+41 VRR
-53 RAEEEK
+53 QQEQAEK
-59 RKAEEEE
+59 
-66 RIRRAEEARQKQ
+66 QKQ
-78 EQLASQ
+78 ELQ
-84 RQNLQ
+84 RQAN
-89 KETEELVANRQN
+89 ELNNNRQN
-101 MSDDEFSRKRQELT
+101 MSDEEYSMKRQELT

-138 SDSLK
+138 SDILK

-156 VGKIAHKLF
+156 IGKITHKVLN
-165 DGSDADNLSVEQMGK
+165 GANAENLSIEQMAKRWG
-180 HWSELGGNDQQD
+180 ELNGNDQQD
-192 IMANLKTLQYR
+192 IASNLKTLQYR
-203 YTQENKAKEAESTAR
+203 YTQEGKEQEALSTAR
-218 LMADL
+218 LLGDL

-394 YGAKELGTVLPTSY
+394 YGVKELGTVLPTSY
-408 LQTNL
+408 MQTNL

-474 TPNAGRNARMAEA
+474 TPNAGIKSRLETAFEKGLTGDY
-487 IDNYPISEPF
+487 DNNIEHI
-497 NYGRLSKE
+497 GRLSKQDVLQANNIQNQLGRDGLNTNRDFYLRGDNIAE
-505 QVARHNSLNDGFN
+505 HAQKRFAENPDLNTPKHLADITYNSLYGND
-518 PLQTRDLT
+518 R
-526 VNPQQ
+526 
-531 FNPHIEKRI
+531 
-540 SQGVNPE
+540 
-547 DLTKITEN
+547 
-555 AIYGDNSQIL
+555 QIL
-565 SGTTN
+565 AN
-570 PLNRRYVNADN
+570 NKDNANNVIFANKNN
-581 PSSVAIIGNDNG
+581 PSGVVPIGKHNISGENEIFSVMPINERKINGLEKGSQEAIKN
-593 ETTLRSFYPRKTDN
+593 RSLDESR
-607 IKSDIAKDTAV
+607 
-618 NSQNMATHLQEM
+618 
-630 GAINNIPQNSNDV
+630 AINNIPQNSNDV
-643 NNSSKYKLSSETEDV
+643 NNSPKYKLSSETEDV
-658 SHKQAQFDLLQ
+658 NRKQAQFDLLQ

-747 AGGREL
+747 AGGRGEV

-760 KDIGWINSDEGNY
+760 KDIGWINGDEGNY

-841 LSIDTLN
+841 LSMDTLN

-947 DQIKQFYAQMETGKF
+947 DQIKQFYSQMETGKF
-962 RENNGLANISEQTAY
+962 RQASINENSKPVGEPTYKISRDQQGDFVEVAQNIFKEVPRSERAKVLRKYLQQNLQGQNYKLSYGEDGSAKITKVSTQKISNPQQNPYNLDKKGQMISELPDILTISQKTGWAPDGKDHSFARDGFEY
-977 KIHDTPN
+977 RQSRVKLGDDIYTVNLNVGINSNNKIL
-984 GKYVEIEGDP
+984 YEINSIKKESPITGANSSFGSGDS
-994 LEGVPYKDIP
+994 
-1004 RKVKQVIA
+1004 
-1012 ERFQGNSYQ
+1012 SYDGIITQ
-1021 IGDTDNYAGVTARSK
+1021 DSK
-1036 RELAYKQQQM
+1036 
-1046 NGLDYVKKA
+1046 
-1055 TMSHNLDEL
+1055 
-1064 IESMSSVRTVPNLKK
+1064 
-1079 DAKPNVAGYIY
+1079 
-1090 GDVDVKIGSQI
+1090 
-1101 FTARV
+1101 
-1106 NIEQNVNGQKI
+1106 
-1117 IYDIS
+1117 
-1122 NIKRGGGESAAKL
+1122 NIK
-1135 NSLPRSSNTNSIP
+1135 
-1148 QNGKDVNDTN
+1148 
-1158 PENRYLLNPTP
+1158 YLH
-1169 DTNTPPKKQGIVKN
+1169 DSPKKQGIVKN
-1183 LKIADGEIN
+1183 LKIEDGEIN
-1192 DFIKDQ
+1192 DFIEDQ
-1198 VKKQNNQNKVPLKE
+1198 VKKQNDQNKIPLKE

-1229 VAYERYTKDKVLKK
+1229 VAYERYTKDKALKK
-1243 ELREGIDRVRSSETI
+1243 ELREGVDRVRSSEAI
-1258 ATQFIRD
+1258 ASQFIRD
-1265 TGLSEALGKMSKKEQ
+1265 TGLSQALGKMSKQEQ
-1280 NEFGQYLIAKRHLE
+1280 NEFSQYLIAKRHLE
-1294 VADRDIATGRDLA
+1294 VADRDIATGRDLNI
-1307 VDKAI
+1307 DKAI

-1334 LEHMAEHGLISS
+1334 LEHMAEHGLISN

-1380 NLSNQSVVK
+1380 NLSSQSVVK

-1484 DGQELKE
+1484 DNQELKE
-1491 RAKTLQNFLNDNF
+1491 RAKTLQNFLNANF
-1504 RNKTYQDENS
+1504 RNKTYQDENN

-1554 RTSRRATEEEINRLV
+1554 KTSRKATEEEINRLV
-1569 ANKTVNT
+1569 ANKTVDT

-1635 KNNLPDRK
+1635 ENNLPDRK
-1643 GIVKGLRFGETEKLA
+1643 GIVKGLRLGDTEKLA
-1658 YLDNGKKVEI
+1658 YLDNGRKVEI

-1697 MPAKTLRAGATG
+1697 MPTKTLRAGATG

-1723 IQSAISG
+1723 IQSAVSG

-1742 LLATFGRGEKANVLK
+1742 LLATFGRGEKANALR
-1757 AELARAGLGGSEYR
+1757 AELARAGLCGSEYR
-1771 MTYGGNKGELLKQL
+1771 
-1785 QAEHKWA
+1785 
-1792 NGTMEKLRHPIN
+1792 
-1804 TLADIIGITEN
+1804 
-1815 FTRAQQYFGTNGDEL
+1815 
-1830 AKAQASRN
+1830 
-1838 NTLNFSRGGSVVK
+1838 
-1851 VLNKIIPFLNA
+1851 
-1862 GVQGGRQTVNLVKE
+1862 
-1876 RPVHTG
+1876 
-1882 VATAVIGGVI
+1882 
-1892 LAADAINKSDER
+1892 
-1904 RKELWDRVSDSDKKT
+1904 
-1919 NIIAFTPDAHYNPET
+1919 
-1934 NRIEGLIK
+1934 
-1942 IPMPQIFYPL
+1942 
-1952 LDLQNAKG
+1952 
-1960 TIPEKGLKIASDIF
+1960 
-1974 TAVSGID
+1974 
-1981 VDNPISQLTP
+1981 
-1991 TAVKPMLEQFT
+1991 
-2002 NKNFFTGREL
+2002 
-2012 VSDYDKNKRPDEKG
+2012 
-2026 AKYSSGIARGIANL
+2026 
-2040 TGIDAPVVDNYI
+2040 
-2052 TGFTGS
+2052 
-2058 LGGDM
+2058 
-2063 AKTLTDNPDNAKDGK
+2063 
-2078 GIGDYI
+2078 
-2084 NNGIYRR
+2084 
-2091 FLSTNITSQNQIAE
+2091 
-2105 DKAKKAKDALNNDPT
+2105 
-2120 FKNMSREDQV
+2120 
-2130 KVLNAIDNDFS
+2130 
-2141 KIASTLAKKEQNHE
+2141 
-2155 DEIKKDLNDRQKAL
+2155 
-2169 IDGNFEAGKYAE
+2169 
-2181 AIQAGKEGGGSDN
+2181 
-2194 KYGKKD
+2194 
-2200 NKKAFYKQA
+2200 
-2209 DAEYEDFK
+2209 
-2217 KEFAEKSEKG
+2217 
-2227 EYSRLQKIEAEH
+2227 
-2239 KLKRL
+2239 
-2244 ELTKDYDKDVR
+2244 
-2255 DSYGAS
+2255 
-2261 RTNLYKLYGILSGE
+2261 
-2275 EKENLKGKL
+2275 
-2284 NGINDI
+2284 
-2290 MLKNG
+2290 
-2295 EISQKEYDS
+2295 
-2304 KYKIINEIESVKG
+2304 
-2317 VKGGRGQKGGVGYV
+2317 
-2331 KGLKVEAGKLP
+2331 
-2342 EFKMENAPK
+2342 
-2351 IKGGESKLKT
+2351 
-2361 TGIVKG
+2361 
-2367 LTLNSKANKE
+2367 
-2377 GQVGLK
+2377 
-2383 RVRVTIR
+2383 VT

>member
-7 FIDIVSNPAKAIGDA
+7 FIDIVSNPIKAVGDA
-22 VGSVANGLA
+22 VDGAVRNLADDEARRQA
-31 EEEARRRAEE
+31 EEEERRRREEEERKRREEEKRRAEE
-41 EERKKREEEERR
+41 EERAR
-53 RAEEEK
+53 RAEEV
-59 RKAEEEE
+59 
-66 RIRRAEEARQKQ
+66 RRQQ
-78 EQLASQ
+78 EQAEKQ
-84 RQNLQ
+84 RQELQ
-89 KETEELVANRQN
+89 RQANELNNNRQN
-101 MSDDEFSRKRQELT
+101 MSDEEYSMKRQELT

-127 LDAEKYGNSKV
+127 LNAEKYSNAKV
-138 SDSLK
+138 SDNLK
-143 INGEGEEGRHQFN
+143 IDGEGEEGRHQFN

-180 HWSELGGNDQQD
+180 RWSELGGNDQQD

-203 YTQENKAKEAESTAR
+203 YTQEGKEQEALSTAR
-218 LMADL
+218 LLGDL

-394 YGAKELGTVLPTSY
+394 YGVKELGTVLPTSY
-408 LQTNL
+408 MQTNL

-453 RTGGDVKQLYHDG
+453 RTGGQIPVGSEINDGKLNINRLDPKQWGYNLDATIGNFTGDTNKRMSKRSFNSLQDMRENNPIIASDGQEINLTGKGNRKYTTTSVPETSDEFITKQRLVPHLEDAIRNSTLTNTKVDYKNHGIAPDGFDYREIPVRYKGEDYNATLNVAKSNNQNTLYGGNIRKDATPLAGERILPADSSIYSNNNIPQNSNDVNFIKQAYHDG
-466 KLLPNTGL
+466 ILPIPKTKF
-474 TPNAGRNARMAEA
+474 TPNAGIKSRLETAFEKGLTGDY
-487 IDNYPISEPF
+487 DNNIEHI
-497 NYGRLSKE
+497 GRLSK
-505 QVARHNSLNDGFN
+505 QDVLQANNIQNQLGRDGLNAN
-518 PLQTRDLT
+518 RDFYL
-526 VNPQQ
+526 
-531 FNPHIEKRI
+531 R
-540 SQGVNPE
+540 
-547 DLTKITEN
+547 
-555 AIYGDNSQIL
+555 GDNIAEHAQKRFAENPDLNTPKYL
-565 SGTTN
+565 SDIT
-570 PLNRRYVNADN
+570 YNALYGNDREVLANNKDNANNVIFANKNN
-581 PSSVAIIGNDNG
+581 PSGVVPIGKHNISGENEIFSVMPINERKINGLEKGSQEAIKN
-593 ETTLRSFYPRKTDN
+593 RSLDESR
-607 IKSDIAKDTAV
+607 
-618 NSQNMATHLQEM
+618 
-630 GAINNIPQNSNDV
+630 AINNIPQNSNDV
-643 NNSSKYKLSSETEDV
+643 
-658 SHKQAQFDLLQ
+658 
-669 KTNPMLDDYHTGIRK
+669 
-684 PEEIKT
+684 
-690 LQEVIKHHDPD
+690 
-701 EDFAYP
+701 
-707 DFELKD
+707 
-713 AQKAM
+713 
-718 DNGKITIY
+718 
-726 SSYPIKEGVFVS
+726 
-738 PSKMMAQDY
+738 
-747 AGGREL
+747 
-753 YSKEVDL
+753 
-760 KDIGWINSDEGNY
+760 
-773 LPVNN
+773 
-778 REDLKFQKQ
+778 
-787 QSINYELATK
+787 
-797 QDLLSRHLELTG
+797 
-809 DEKLAFNE
+809 
-817 WQNAMQKKALGYY
+817 
-830 NPETD
+830 
-835 SINLNR
+835 
-841 LSIDTLN
+841 
-848 HEIGHKMLTKVENKE
+848 
-863 ELLSEIKR
+863 
-871 AYGED
+871 
-876 NLIATYGKLY
+876 
-886 GTNDLNLLA
+886 
-895 EEKLADGF
+895 
-903 TDYYN
+903 
-908 GIKNGKDI
+908 
-916 RILGQELRIPPK
+916 
-928 VLAIYD
+928 
-934 RIMEAIKGLIGKQ
+934 
-947 DQIKQFYAQMETGKF
+947 
-962 RENNGLANISEQTAY
+962 
-977 KIHDTPN
+977 
-984 GKYVEIEGDP
+984 
-994 LEGVPYKDIP
+994 
-1004 RKVKQVIA
+1004 
-1012 ERFQGNSYQ
+1012 
-1021 IGDTDNYAGVTARSK
+1021 
-1036 RELAYKQQQM
+1036 
-1046 NGLDYVKKA
+1046 
-1055 TMSHNLDEL
+1055 
-1064 IESMSSVRTVPNLKK
+1064 
-1079 DAKPNVAGYIY
+1079 
-1090 GDVDVKIGSQI
+1090 
-1101 FTARV
+1101 
-1106 NIEQNVNGQKI
+1106 
-1117 IYDIS
+1117 
-1122 NIKRGGGESAAKL
+1122 
-1135 NSLPRSSNTNSIP
+1135 
-1148 QNGKDVNDTN
+1148 
-1158 PENRYLLNPTP
+1158 
-1169 DTNTPPKKQGIVKN
+1169 KN
-1183 LKIADGEIN
+1183 LKIEDGEIN

-1229 VAYERYTKDKVLKK
+1229 VAYERYTKDKALKK

-1258 ATQFIRD
+1258 ASQFIRD
-1265 TGLSEALGKMSKKEQ
+1265 TGLSEALGKMSKQEQ
-1280 NEFGQYLIAKRHLE
+1280 NEFSQYLIAKRHLE
-1294 VADRDIATGRDLA
+1294 VADRDIVTGRDLNI
-1307 VDKAI
+1307 DKAI
-1312 VEKFKDKYSQ
+1312 VDKFSEKYKV
-1322 AEEVYRNHNKAM
+1322 AEEVYRNHNKAI

-1450 DIDSY
+1450 DIDSH
-1455 SPRGETVNKIAEDSK
+1455 SPRGETVNKIVDYEGRKAVELEDYITDRIPENVNNRNFIRKEILDKFRGKNLTIQDGEDANITRNGAGKLAGASYK
-1470 GRYVENTEY
+1470 GQSEEHVDTKINSSMYIDELGLTVRNLHEVENTKDSGRNANRYIKGDTTIISRGKQYEA
-1479 KNVFE
+1479 
-1484 DGQELKE
+1484 ELVIKK
-1491 RAKTLQNFLNDNF
+1491 APNGDNQI
-1504 RNKTYQDENS
+1504 YDVV
-1514 QDIEITKKGINKAIS
+1514 IKKDTPSS
-1529 LDGRIKD
+1529 LPS
-1536 GDIRGA
+1536 GDITMSA
-1542 NQNAHVELDNII
+1542 
-1554 RTSRRATEEEINRLV
+1554 TSLGVPRLSGE
-1569 ANKTVNT
+1569 T
-1576 KAGRD
+1576 K
-1581 FEYNY
+1581 F
-1586 VRFKDNGNEYEG
+1586 
-1598 LLNVA
+1598 
-1603 NYKGGNGDIFY
+1603 
-1614 GIKPIKK
+1614 
-1621 SPVDGPEGIRPEAL
+1621 STSS
-1635 KNNLPDRK
+1635 LPDRK
-1643 GIVKGLRFGETEKLA
+1643 GIVKGLRLGETEKLA

-1723 IQSAISG
+1723 IQSAVSG
-1730 GVISSIKGTPKA
+1730 GVRSSIGGFNKA
-1742 LLATFGRGEKANVLK
+1742 FKATFLRGEEADALR
-1757 AELARAGLGGSEYR
+1757 AELARSGLGGSEYR

-1785 QAEHKWA
+1785 QAEHKWT

-1815 FTRAQQYFGTNGDEL
+1815 FTRAQQYFGTKGDITT
-1830 AKAQASRN
+1830 KAQASRN

-1882 VATAVIGGVI
+1882 VATALIGGVI

-1974 TAVSGID
+1974 AAVSGID

-1991 TAVKPMLEQFT
+1991 TAVKPILEQFT

-2026 AKYSSGIARGIANL
+2026 AKYSSGIAREIANL

-2063 AKTLTDNPDNAKDGK
+2063 AKTLTDNPDNTKDGK
-2078 GIGDYI
+2078 GIMDYI
-2084 NNGIYRR
+2084 GNGVYRR

-2105 DKAKKAKDALNNDPT
+2105 DKAKKAKEALNNDPT
-2120 FKNMSREDQV
+2120 FKNMSREDQI

-2141 KIASTLAKKEQNHE
+2141 KIASTLSKKEQNRE
-2155 DEIKKDLNDRQKAL
+2155 DEVKKDLNDRQKAL
-2169 IDGNFEAGKYAE
+2169 MDGNFEAGKYAE
-2181 AIQAGKEGGGSDN
+2181 AMQAGKEGADGDN
-2194 KYGKKD
+2194 KYNKKD

-2244 ELTKDYDKDVR
+2244 ELTKEYDKDVR
-2255 DSYGAS
+2255 ESYGAS
-2261 RTNLYKLYGILSGE
+2261 KTNLYKLYNILNSE

-2304 KYKIINEIESVKG
+2304 KYKIINEIESIKG
-2317 VKGGRGQKGGVGYV
+2317 VKGGRGQKGGAGYV
-2331 KGLKVEAGKLP
+2331 KGLKVEVGKLP

-2351 IKGGESKLKT
+2351 IKSGESKLNKT

-2367 LTLNSKANKE
+2367 LTLNSKTNKE
-2377 GQVGLK
+2377 EKVGLK

>member
-7 FIDIVSNPAKAIGDA
+7 FIDIVSNPIKAVGDA
-22 VGSVANGLA
+22 VDGAVRNLADDEARRQA
-31 EEEARRRAEE
+31 EEEERRRREEEERKRREEEKRRAEE
-41 EERKKREEEERR
+41 EERAR
-53 RAEEEK
+53 RAEEVRRQQEQAEK
-59 RKAEEEE
+59 QRQEL
-66 RIRRAEEARQKQ
+66 QKQ
-78 EQLASQ
+78 A
-84 RQNLQ
+84 N
-89 KETEELVANRQN
+89 ELNNNRQN
-101 MSDDEFSRKRQELT
+101 MSDEEYSMKRQELT

-127 LDAEKYGNSKV
+127 LNAEKYSNAKV
-138 SDSLK
+138 SDNLK
-143 INGEGEEGRHQFN
+143 IDGEGEEGRHQFN

-180 HWSELGGNDQQD
+180 RWSELGGNDQQD

-218 LMADL
+218 LMVDL

-254 NIEQTLGNVTGQG
+254 NIEQTLGNATGQG
-267 EKFREILN
+267 EKFRKILN

-309 AKMALDTGMGA
+309 AKMALDTGIGA

-325 KALDEKTLDENGK
+325 KALDEKTLDGNGK

-413 NVMGNGGHFGEAKLE
+413 NVMGNGGHFGDAKLE

-505 QVARHNSLNDGFN
+505 QVARHNSLNDGLN

-607 IKSDIAKDTAV
+607 IKSDIAKDTAI

-630 GAINNIPQNSNDV
+630 GAINNIPQNSSNV
-643 NNSSKYKLSSETEDV
+643 NNSPKYKLSSETEDV
-658 SHKQAQFDLLQ
+658 SRKQAQFDLLQ

-701 EDFAYP
+701 EDFVYP

-747 AGGREL
+747 AGGREV

-760 KDIGWINSDEGNY
+760 KDIGWINGDEGNY

-787 QSINYELATK
+787 QSINYELANK

-835 SINLNR
+835 SINLNK
-841 LSIDTLN
+841 LSMDTLN
-848 HEIGHKMLTKVENKE
+848 HEIGHKMLTKVANRE

-947 DQIKQFYAQMETGKF
+947 DQIKQFYSQMETGKF
-962 RENNGLANISEQTAY
+962 RQASINENSKPVGEPTYKISRDQQGDFVEVAQNIFKEVPRSERAKVLRKYLQQNLQGQNYKLSYGEDGSAKITKVSTQKISNPQQNPYNLDKKGQMISELPDILTISQKTGWAPDGKDHSFARDGFEY
-977 KIHDTPN
+977 RQSRVKLGDDIYTVNLNVGINSNNKIL
-984 GKYVEIEGDP
+984 YEINSIKKESPITGANSSFGSGDS
-994 LEGVPYKDIP
+994 
-1004 RKVKQVIA
+1004 
-1012 ERFQGNSYQ
+1012 SYDGIITQ
-1021 IGDTDNYAGVTARSK
+1021 DSK
-1036 RELAYKQQQM
+1036 
-1046 NGLDYVKKA
+1046 
-1055 TMSHNLDEL
+1055 
-1064 IESMSSVRTVPNLKK
+1064 
-1079 DAKPNVAGYIY
+1079 
-1090 GDVDVKIGSQI
+1090 
-1101 FTARV
+1101 
-1106 NIEQNVNGQKI
+1106 
-1117 IYDIS
+1117 
-1122 NIKRGGGESAAKL
+1122 NIK
-1135 NSLPRSSNTNSIP
+1135 
-1148 QNGKDVNDTN
+1148 
-1158 PENRYLLNPTP
+1158 YLH
-1169 DTNTPPKKQGIVKN
+1169 DSPKKQGIVKN
-1183 LKIADGEIN
+1183 LKIEDGEIKN
-1192 DFIKDQ
+1192 FIEDQ
-1198 VKKQNNQNKVPLKE
+1198 VKKQNDQNKIPLKE
-1212 KLADNVANLKH
+1212 KLEDNVANLKH

-1229 VAYERYTKDKVLKK
+1229 VAYERYTKDKALKK

-1258 ATQFIRD
+1258 ASQFIRD
-1265 TGLSEALGKMSKKEQ
+1265 TGLSEALGKMSKQEQ
-1280 NEFGQYLIAKRHLE
+1280 NEFSQYLIAKRHLE
-1294 VADRDIATGRDLA
+1294 VADRDIATGRDLNI
-1307 VDKAI
+1307 DKAI

-1334 LEHMAEHGLISS
+1334 LEHIAEHGLISS

-1365 MDEAENFSGNSKQLG
+1365 MDEAESFSGNSKQLG

-1450 DIDSY
+1450 D
-1455 SPRGETVNKIAEDSK
+1455 
-1470 GRYVENTEY
+1470 
-1479 KNVFE
+1479 
-1484 DGQELKE
+1484 
-1491 RAKTLQNFLNDNF
+1491 
-1504 RNKTYQDENS
+1504 
-1514 QDIEITKKGINKAIS
+1514 
-1529 LDGRIKD
+1529 
-1536 GDIRGA
+1536 
-1542 NQNAHVELDNII
+1542 
-1554 RTSRRATEEEINRLV
+1554 
-1569 ANKTVNT
+1569 
-1576 KAGRD
+1576 
-1581 FEYNY
+1581 
-1586 VRFKDNGNEYEG
+1586 
-1598 LLNVA
+1598 
-1603 NYKGGNGDIFY
+1603 
-1614 GIKPIKK
+1614 
-1621 SPVDGPEGIRPEAL
+1621 
-1635 KNNLPDRK
+1635 RK
-1643 GIVKGLRFGETEKLA
+1643 GIVKGLRLGETERLA

-1723 IQSAISG
+1723 IQSAVSG
-1730 GVISSIKGTPKA
+1730 GVRSSIGGFDKA
-1742 LLATFGRGEKANVLK
+1742 FKATFLRGEEADALR
-1757 AELARAGLGGSEYR
+1757 AELARSGLGGSEYR

-1785 QAEHKWA
+1785 QAEHKWT

-1815 FTRAQQYFGTNGDEL
+1815 FTRAQQYFGTKGDITT
-1830 AKAQASRN
+1830 KAQASRN

-1892 LAADAINKSDER
+1892 LAADAINKSDEK
-1904 RKELWDRVSDSDKKT
+1904 RKELWDRVAESDKKT

-2040 TGIDAPVVDNYI
+2040 TGIDTPVVDNYI
-2052 TGFTGS
+2052 TGFAGS

-2063 AKTLTDNPDNAKDGK
+2063 AKTLTDNPDNTKDGK
-2078 GIGDYI
+2078 GIVDYI
-2084 NNGIYRR
+2084 GNGVYRR

-2105 DKAKKAKDALNNDPT
+2105 DKAKKAKEALNNDPT
-2120 FKNMSREDQV
+2120 FKNMSREDQI

-2141 KIASTLAKKEQNHE
+2141 KIASTLSKKEQNRE
-2155 DEIKKDLNDRQKAL
+2155 DEAKKDLNDRQKAL
-2169 IDGNFEAGKYAE
+2169 IDSNFEAGKYAE
-2181 AIQAGKEGGGSDN
+2181 AMQSGKEGANRDN
-2194 KYGKKD
+2194 KYNKKD
-2200 NKKAFYKQA
+2200 DKKAFYKKA

-2244 ELTKDYDKDVR
+2244 KLTKEYDKDVR
-2255 DSYGAS
+2255 ESYGAS
-2261 RTNLYKLYGILSGE
+2261 KTNLYKLYNILNSE

-2304 KYKIINEIESVKG
+2304 KYKIINEIESI
-2317 VKGGRGQKGGVGYV
+2317 KGGRGQKGGVGYV
-2331 KGLKVEAGKLP
+2331 KGLKVEVDKLP

-2351 IKGGESKLKT
+2351 IKSGESKLNKT

-2367 LTLNSKANKE
+2367 LTLNSKTNKE
-2377 GQVGLK
+2377 EKVGLK
-2383 RVRVTIR
+2383 RVRVTIK

>member
-7 FIDIVSNPAKAIGDA
+7 FIDIVSNPIKAVGDA
-22 VGSVANGLA
+22 VDGAVRNLADDEARRQA
-31 EEEARRRAEE
+31 EEEERRRREEEERKRREEEKRRAEE
-41 EERKKREEEERR
+41 EERAR
-53 RAEEEK
+53 RAEEVRRQQEQAEK
-59 RKAEEEE
+59 
-66 RIRRAEEARQKQ
+66 QKQ
-78 EQLASQ
+78 ELQ
-84 RQNLQ
+84 RQAN
-89 KETEELVANRQN
+89 ELNNNRQN
-101 MSDDEFSRKRQELT
+101 MSDEEYSMKRQELT

-138 SDSLK
+138 SDILK

-156 VGKIAHKLF
+156 IGKITHKILN
-165 DGSDADNLSVEQMGK
+165 GADAENLSIEQMAKRWG
-180 HWSELGGNDQQD
+180 ELNGNDQQD
-192 IMANLKTLQYR
+192 IASNLKTLQYR
-203 YTQENKAKEAESTAR
+203 YTQEGKEQEALSTAR
-218 LMADL
+218 LLGDL

-231 DRDFLN
+231 DRDFIN

-497 NYGRLSKE
+497 NYGRLSRE
-505 QVARHNSLNDGFN
+505 QVARHNTLNDGLN

-531 FNPHIEKRI
+531 FSPHIEKRI
-540 SQGVNPE
+540 SQGVDPK

-643 NNSSKYKLSSETEDV
+643 
-658 SHKQAQFDLLQ
+658 
-669 KTNPMLDDYHTGIRK
+669 
-684 PEEIKT
+684 
-690 LQEVIKHHDPD
+690 
-701 EDFAYP
+701 
-707 DFELKD
+707 
-713 AQKAM
+713 
-718 DNGKITIY
+718 
-726 SSYPIKEGVFVS
+726 
-738 PSKMMAQDY
+738 
-747 AGGREL
+747 
-753 YSKEVDL
+753 
-760 KDIGWINSDEGNY
+760 
-773 LPVNN
+773 
-778 REDLKFQKQ
+778 
-787 QSINYELATK
+787 
-797 QDLLSRHLELTG
+797 
-809 DEKLAFNE
+809 
-817 WQNAMQKKALGYY
+817 
-830 NPETD
+830 
-835 SINLNR
+835 
-841 LSIDTLN
+841 
-848 HEIGHKMLTKVENKE
+848 
-863 ELLSEIKR
+863 
-871 AYGED
+871 
-876 NLIATYGKLY
+876 
-886 GTNDLNLLA
+886 
-895 EEKLADGF
+895 
-903 TDYYN
+903 
-908 GIKNGKDI
+908 
-916 RILGQELRIPPK
+916 
-928 VLAIYD
+928 
-934 RIMEAIKGLIGKQ
+934 
-947 DQIKQFYAQMETGKF
+947 
-962 RENNGLANISEQTAY
+962 
-977 KIHDTPN
+977 
-984 GKYVEIEGDP
+984 
-994 LEGVPYKDIP
+994 
-1004 RKVKQVIA
+1004 
-1012 ERFQGNSYQ
+1012 
-1021 IGDTDNYAGVTARSK
+1021 
-1036 RELAYKQQQM
+1036 
-1046 NGLDYVKKA
+1046 
-1055 TMSHNLDEL
+1055 
-1064 IESMSSVRTVPNLKK
+1064 
-1079 DAKPNVAGYIY
+1079 
-1090 GDVDVKIGSQI
+1090 
-1101 FTARV
+1101 
-1106 NIEQNVNGQKI
+1106 
-1117 IYDIS
+1117 
-1122 NIKRGGGESAAKL
+1122 
-1135 NSLPRSSNTNSIP
+1135 
-1148 QNGKDVNDTN
+1148 
-1158 PENRYLLNPTP
+1158 
-1169 DTNTPPKKQGIVKN
+1169 KN
-1183 LKIADGEIN
+1183 LKIEDGEIN
-1192 DFIKDQ
+1192 NFIKDQ
-1198 VKKQNNQNKVPLKE
+1198 VKKQNSQNKVPLKE

-1229 VAYERYTKDKVLKK
+1229 VAYERYTKDKALKK

-1258 ATQFIRD
+1258 ASQFIRD
-1265 TGLSEALGKMSKKEQ
+1265 TGLSEALGKMSKQEQ

-1307 VDKAI
+1307 VDKVI
-1312 VEKFKDKYSQ
+1312 VDKFGEKYSQ

-1334 LEHMAEHGLISS
+1334 LEHMAEHGLISN

-1428 VFGGDNVEVTRDM
+1428 VFGNKEVENIPEWLKRESIDRDG
-1441 PNWAKQPNM
+1441 
-1450 DIDSY
+1450 Y
-1455 SPRGETVNKIAEDSK
+1455 SPKNKPAYKIHDSPEGKYVEIEKDILEGVDSK
-1470 GRYVENTEY
+1470 DKPKVIREY
-1479 KNVFE
+1479 IRN
-1484 DGQELKE
+1484 
-1491 RAKTLQNFLNDNF
+1491 NFTGKDFGLNDGADGAAIF
-1504 RNKTYQDENS
+1504 TGRTARKMS
-1514 QDIEITKKGINKAIS
+1514 QKDFAIDNRGKMINDLPDILKISKKSGEAIDTKNHSFA
-1529 LDGRIKD
+1529 KD
-1536 GDIRGA
+1536 GFEYREAKVKVGDEFYNIQLNIGKNPNGKVFYTINNIEKLPA
-1542 NQNAHVELDNII
+1542 QLNA
-1554 RTSRRATEEEINRLV
+1554 RTSE
-1569 ANKTVNT
+1569 
-1576 KAGRD
+1576 G
-1581 FEYNY
+1581 Y
-1586 VRFKDNGNEYEG
+1586 VVGN
-1598 LLNVA
+1598 LSV
-1603 NYKGGNGDIFY
+1603 DI
-1614 GIKPIKK
+1614 
-1621 SPVDGPEGIRPEAL
+1621 
-1635 KNNLPDRK
+1635 LPQK
-1643 GIVKGLRFGETEKLA
+1643 QGIVKGLRLGDTEKLA

-1697 MPAKTLRAGATG
+1697 MPARTLRAGATG

-1723 IQSAISG
+1723 IQSAVSG
-1730 GVISSIKGTPKA
+1730 GVISSLKGTPKA
-1742 LLATFGRGEKANVLK
+1742 LLATFGRGEKANALK

-1785 QAEHKWA
+1785 QAEHKWT
-1792 NGTMEKLRHPIN
+1792 NGTIEKLRHPIN

-1892 LAADAINKSDER
+1892 LAADVINKSDER

-2040 TGIDAPVVDNYI
+2040 TGIDAPMVDNYI

-2169 IDGNFEAGKYAE
+2169 MDGNFEAGKYAE
-2181 AIQAGKEGGGSDN
+2181 AMQAGKEGGGSDN

-2200 NKKAFYKQA
+2200 NKKVFYKQA

-2261 RTNLYKLYGILSGE
+2261 RTNLYKLYGMLSGE

-2317 VKGGRGQKGGVGYV
+2317 GNGGRGQKGGVGYV

-2351 IKGGESKLKT
+2351 IKGSESKLKT

-2383 RVRVTIR
+2383 RVRVTIK

>member
-59 RKAEEEE
+59 RRAEEEE
-66 RIRRAEEARQKQ
+66 RARKAEEVRRQQEQAEKQRQELQKQ
-78 EQLASQ
+78 AS
-84 RQNLQ
+84 
-89 KETEELVANRQN
+89 ELNNNRQN
-101 MSDDEFSRKRQELT
+101 MSDEEYSMKRQELT

-127 LDAEKYGNSKV
+127 LSAEKYSNAKV
-138 SDSLK
+138 SDNLK
-143 INGEGEEGRHQFN
+143 IDGEGEEGRHQFN

-180 HWSELGGNDQQD
+180 RWSELGGNDQQD

-203 YTQENKAKEAESTAR
+203 YAQENKAKEAESTAR

-223 ERYGGKAK
+223 EKYGGKAK

-254 NIEQTLGNVTGQG
+254 NIEQTLGNATGQG
-267 EKFREILN
+267 EKFRKILN

-394 YGAKELGTVLPTSY
+394 YGAKELGTVLSTSY

-474 TPNAGRNARMAEA
+474 TPNAGIKSRLETAFEKGLAGDY
-487 IDNYPISEPF
+487 DNNIEHI
-497 NYGRLSKE
+497 GRLSK
-505 QVARHNSLNDGFN
+505 QDVLRANNIQDQLGRDGLNTN
-518 PLQTRDLT
+518 RDLYL
-526 VNPQQ
+526 
-531 FNPHIEKRI
+531 R
-540 SQGVNPE
+540 
-547 DLTKITEN
+547 
-555 AIYGDNSQIL
+555 GDNIAEHAQKRFAENPDLNTPKHL
-565 SGTTN
+565 SDIT
-570 PLNRRYVNADN
+570 YNALYGNGREVLANNKDNANNVIFANKNN
-581 PSSVAIIGNDNG
+581 PSGVVPIGKHNISGENEMFSVMPAKTKAIDGI
-593 ETTLRSFYPRKTDN
+593 ER
-607 IKSDIAKDTAV
+607 KSDYLIK
-618 NSQNMATHLQEM
+618 NSTPAEA

-643 NNSSKYKLSSETEDV
+643 NNSPKYKLSSETEDV

-701 EDFAYP
+701 EDFVYP

-738 PSKMMAQDY
+738 PSKMMVQDY
-747 AGGREL
+747 AGGREV

-760 KDIGWINSDEGNY
+760 KDIGWINGDEGNY

-787 QSINYELATK
+787 QSINYELANK

-841 LSIDTLN
+841 LSMDTLN

-934 RIMEAIKGLIGKQ
+934 RIMEAIKGLIGRQ

-962 RENNGLANISEQTAY
+962 RQASINESLKPVGEPTY
-977 KIHDTPN
+977 KITQDSKGDLVEVTQNIFKEVPRSERAKVLR
-984 GKYVEIEGDP
+984 KYLQQNLQGQNYKLNYGEDGSAKITKVSTQKISNP
-994 LEGVPYKDIP
+994 QQNPY
-1004 RKVKQVIA
+1004 
-1012 ERFQGNSYQ
+1012 
-1021 IGDTDNYAGVTARSK
+1021 
-1036 RELAYKQQQM
+1036 
-1046 NGLDYVKKA
+1046 
-1055 TMSHNLDEL
+1055 NLDKKGQMVSEL
-1064 IESMSSVRTVPNLKK
+1064 PDILTISQKTGWAPDGKDHSFARDGFEYRQSRVKLGDEVYTVNL
-1079 DAKPNVAGYIY
+1079 NVGL
-1090 GDVDVKIGSQI
+1090 G
-1101 FTARV
+1101 
-1106 NIEQNVNGQKI
+1106 
-1117 IYDIS
+1117 
-1122 NIKRGGGESAAKL
+1122 
-1135 NSLPRSSNTNSIP
+1135 
-1148 QNGKDVNDTN
+1148 QNGKVLYEINGIKKESPITGANSSFGSGDSSYDRIVTQDS
-1158 PENRYLLNPTP
+1158 ENVKYLHDSPLN
-1169 DTNTPPKKQGIVKN
+1169 KAQGIVKG
-1183 LKIADGEIN
+1183 LKLDN
-1192 DFIKDQ
+1192 DNIDSYIKDQ
-1198 VKKQNNQNKVPLKE
+1198 IDKQNKQSKTPLKE
-1212 KLADNVANLKH
+1212 KFADNVANLKH

-1229 VAYERYTKDKVLKK
+1229 VAYERYTKDKALKK
-1243 ELREGIDRVRSSETI
+1243 ELREGIDRVRSSEAI
-1258 ATQFIRD
+1258 ASQFIRD
-1265 TGLSEALGKMSKKEQ
+1265 TGLSEALGKMSKQEQ
-1280 NEFGQYLIAKRHLE
+1280 NEFSQYLIAKRHLE
-1294 VADRDIATGRDLA
+1294 VADRDIATGRDLNI
-1307 VDKAI
+1307 DKAI
-1312 VEKFKDKYSQ
+1312 VDKFSEKYKV

-1400 PLEATL
+1400 PLEVTL

-1428 VFGGDNVEVTRDM
+1428 VFNGDNVEVTRDI
-1441 PNWAKQPNM
+1441 PNWTKQPNM
-1450 DIDSY
+1450 D
-1455 SPRGETVNKIAEDSK
+1455 
-1470 GRYVENTEY
+1470 
-1479 KNVFE
+1479 
-1484 DGQELKE
+1484 
-1491 RAKTLQNFLNDNF
+1491 
-1504 RNKTYQDENS
+1504 
-1514 QDIEITKKGINKAIS
+1514 
-1529 LDGRIKD
+1529 
-1536 GDIRGA
+1536 
-1542 NQNAHVELDNII
+1542 
-1554 RTSRRATEEEINRLV
+1554 
-1569 ANKTVNT
+1569 
-1576 KAGRD
+1576 
-1581 FEYNY
+1581 
-1586 VRFKDNGNEYEG
+1586 
-1598 LLNVA
+1598 
-1603 NYKGGNGDIFY
+1603 
-1614 GIKPIKK
+1614 
-1621 SPVDGPEGIRPEAL
+1621 
-1635 KNNLPDRK
+1635 RK
-1643 GIVKGLRFGETEKLA
+1643 GIIKGLRLGETEKLA

-1683 VLPDGLDKVISVLA
+1683 ILPDGLDKVISVLA

-1730 GVISSIKGTPKA
+1730 GVISSIKGTPEA
-1742 LLATFGRGEKANVLK
+1742 LLATFGRGEKANALK

-1771 MTYGGNKGELLKQL
+1771 MTYGGNKGDLLKQL
-1785 QAEHKWA
+1785 QAEHKWT

-1882 VATAVIGGVI
+1882 VTTAVIGGVI

-1981 VDNPISQLTP
+1981 ADNPISQLTP

-2063 AKTLTDNPDNAKDGK
+2063 AKTLTDNPDNTKDGK

-2091 FLSTNITSQNQIAE
+2091 FGSAGIVSQNQIAE
-2105 DKAKKAKDALNNDPT
+2105 EKAKKAKEALNNDPT

-2141 KIASTLAKKEQNHE
+2141 KIASTLAKKEQNRE
-2155 DEIKKDLNDRQKAL
+2155 DEDKKDLNDRQKAL
-2169 IDGNFEAGKYAE
+2169 MDGNFEAGKYSE
-2181 AIQAGKEGGGSDN
+2181 AVQAGREGVDDDN
-2194 KYGKKD
+2194 KYSKKD
-2200 NKKAFYKQA
+2200 KKKAFYKQA

-2261 RTNLYKLYGILSGE
+2261 RTNLYKLYGMLSGE

-2304 KYKIINEIESVKG
+2304 KYKIINEIESG
-2317 VKGGRGQKGGVGYV
+2317 KGGRGQKGGVGYV
-2331 KGLKVEAGKLP
+2331 KGLKVEVGKLP

-2351 IKGGESKLKT
+2351 IKGDESKLKT

-2383 RVRVTIR
+2383 RVRVTIK

>member
-59 RKAEEEE
+59 RRAEEEE
-66 RIRRAEEARQKQ
+66 RARRAEEVRRQQEQAEKQKQ
-78 EQLASQ
+78 ELQ
-84 RQNLQ
+84 RQAN
-89 KETEELVANRQN
+89 ELNNNRQN
-101 MSDDEFSRKRQELT
+101 MSDEEYSMKRQELT

-156 VGKIAHKLF
+156 IGKIAHKLF

-180 HWSELGGNDQQD
+180 RWSELGGNDQQD

-231 DRDFLN
+231 DRDFIN
-237 SLVTNAKHGGFA
+237 SLITNAKHGGFA

-267 EKFREILN
+267 EKFRKILN

-309 AKMALDTGMGA
+309 AKMALDTTVGA

-325 KALDEKTLDENGK
+325 KAIDEKTLDGNGK

-353 ELVTDGLRLAGAKG
+353 ELVTDGLRFAGAKG

-453 RTGGDVKQLYHDG
+453 RTGGQIPVGSEINDG
-466 KLLPNTGL
+466 KLNINRLDPKQWGYNLDETIGNFTGDTNKRMSKRSFNSLQDMRVNNPIMANDGQEINLTGKGNRKMTSLNTPETDTEFIARQRL
-474 TPNAGRNARMAEA
+474 TPHLKEALENSSYTHSAEDVKNHGIAKDGWDYRETPINYRNN
-487 IDNYPISEPF
+487 IYN
-497 NYGRLSKE
+497 
-505 QVARHNSLNDGFN
+505 
-518 PLQTRDLT
+518 
-526 VNPQQ
+526 VN
-531 FNPHIEKRI
+531 F
-540 SQGVNPE
+540 
-547 DLTKITEN
+547 
-555 AIYGDNSQIL
+555 
-565 SGTTN
+565 
-570 PLNRRYVNADN
+570 
-581 PSSVAIIGNDNG
+581 
-593 ETTLRSFYPRKTDN
+593 
-607 IKSDIAKDTAV
+607 DIAK
-618 NSQNMATHLQEM
+618 NSQNGGNTLYNSRIKNNTAQLLGGRTVPSDS
-630 GAINNIPQNSNDV
+630 GIDNNIPQNSSDV
-643 NNSSKYKLSSETEDV
+643 NNNPKYKLSSETEDV
-658 SHKQAQFDLLQ
+658 SHKQAQFDLPQ
-669 KTNPMLDDYHTGIRK
+669 KTNPMLDNYDK
-684 PEEIKT
+684 EIKN
-690 LQEVIKHHDPD
+690 
-701 EDFAYP
+701 F
-707 DFELKD
+707 
-713 AQKAM
+713 
-718 DNGKITIY
+718 
-726 SSYPIKEGVFVS
+726 
-738 PSKMMAQDY
+738 
-747 AGGREL
+747 
-753 YSKEVDL
+753 
-760 KDIGWINSDEGNY
+760 
-773 LPVNN
+773 
-778 REDLKFQKQ
+778 
-787 QSINYELATK
+787 
-797 QDLLSRHLELTG
+797 
-809 DEKLAFNE
+809 
-817 WQNAMQKKALGYY
+817 
-830 NPETD
+830 
-835 SINLNR
+835 
-841 LSIDTLN
+841 
-848 HEIGHKMLTKVENKE
+848 
-863 ELLSEIKR
+863 
-871 AYGED
+871 
-876 NLIATYGKLY
+876 
-886 GTNDLNLLA
+886 
-895 EEKLADGF
+895 
-903 TDYYN
+903 
-908 GIKNGKDI
+908 
-916 RILGQELRIPPK
+916 
-928 VLAIYD
+928 
-934 RIMEAIKGLIGKQ
+934 
-947 DQIKQFYAQMETGKF
+947 
-962 RENNGLANISEQTAY
+962 
-977 KIHDTPN
+977 
-984 GKYVEIEGDP
+984 IE
-994 LEGVPYKDIP
+994 
-1004 RKVKQVIA
+1004 
-1012 ERFQGNSYQ
+1012 
-1021 IGDTDNYAGVTARSK
+1021 
-1036 RELAYKQQQM
+1036 
-1046 NGLDYVKKA
+1046 
-1055 TMSHNLDEL
+1055 
-1064 IESMSSVRTVPNLKK
+1064 
-1079 DAKPNVAGYIY
+1079 
-1090 GDVDVKIGSQI
+1090 
-1101 FTARV
+1101 
-1106 NIEQNVNGQKI
+1106 
-1117 IYDIS
+1117 
-1122 NIKRGGGESAAKL
+1122 
-1135 NSLPRSSNTNSIP
+1135 
-1148 QNGKDVNDTN
+1148 
-1158 PENRYLLNPTP
+1158 
-1169 DTNTPPKKQGIVKN
+1169 
-1183 LKIADGEIN
+1183 
-1192 DFIKDQ
+1192 DQ

-1212 KLADNVANLKH
+1212 KLADNMANLKH

-1229 VAYERYTKDKVLKK
+1229 VAYERYTKDKALKK

-1258 ATQFIRD
+1258 ASQFIRD
-1265 TGLSEALGKMSKKEQ
+1265 TGLSEALGKMSKEEQ

-1294 VADRDIATGRDLA
+1294 VADRDIATGRDLNI
-1307 VDKAI
+1307 DKAI

-1334 LEHMAEHGLISS
+1334 LEHMAEHGLISN

-1428 VFGGDNVEVTRDM
+1428 VFNGDNVEVTRDI
-1441 PNWAKQPNM
+1441 PNWTKQPNM
-1450 DIDSY
+1450 
-1455 SPRGETVNKIAEDSK
+1455 
-1470 GRYVENTEY
+1470 
-1479 KNVFE
+1479 
-1484 DGQELKE
+1484 
-1491 RAKTLQNFLNDNF
+1491 
-1504 RNKTYQDENS
+1504 
-1514 QDIEITKKGINKAIS
+1514 
-1529 LDGRIKD
+1529 
-1536 GDIRGA
+1536 
-1542 NQNAHVELDNII
+1542 
-1554 RTSRRATEEEINRLV
+1554 
-1569 ANKTVNT
+1569 
-1576 KAGRD
+1576 
-1581 FEYNY
+1581 
-1586 VRFKDNGNEYEG
+1586 
-1598 LLNVA
+1598 
-1603 NYKGGNGDIFY
+1603 
-1614 GIKPIKK
+1614 
-1621 SPVDGPEGIRPEAL
+1621 
-1635 KNNLPDRK
+1635 DRK
-1643 GIVKGLRFGETEKLA
+1643 GIVKGLRLGETEKLA

-1723 IQSAISG
+1723 IQSAVSG
-1730 GVISSIKGTPKA
+1730 GVISSIKGTPEA
-1742 LLATFGRGEKANVLK
+1742 LLATFGRGEKSKALK

-1771 MTYGGNKGELLKQL
+1771 MTYGGNKGDLLKQL
-1785 QAEHKWA
+1785 QAEHKWT

-1904 RKELWDRVSDSDKKT
+1904 RKELWDRVAESDKKT

-1974 TAVSGID
+1974 AAVSGID

-2063 AKTLTDNPDNAKDGK
+2063 AKTLTDNPDNTKDGK

-2091 FLSTNITSQNQIAE
+2091 FGSAGIVSQNQIAE
-2105 DKAKKAKDALNNDPT
+2105 EKAKKAKEVLNNDPT
-2120 FKNMSREDQV
+2120 FKNMSREDQL

-2141 KIASTLAKKEQNHE
+2141 KIASALAKKEQNRE
-2155 DEIKKDLNDRQKAL
+2155 DEDKKDLNDRQKAL
-2169 IDGNFEAGKYAE
+2169 MDGNFEAGKYSE
-2181 AIQAGKEGGGSDN
+2181 AVQAGREGADDDN
-2194 KYGKKD
+2194 KYSKKEK
-2200 NKKAFYKQA
+2200 KKAFYKQA

-2217 KEFAEKSEKG
+2217 KEYAEKNEKG

-2255 DSYGAS
+2255 DSYGVS
-2261 RTNLYKLYGILSGE
+2261 KTNLYKLYGILSGE

-2304 KYKIINEIESVKG
+2304 KYKIINEVESVKG
-2317 VKGGRGQKGGVGYV
+2317 RRGQKGGAGYV
-2331 KGLKVEAGKLP
+2331 KGLKVEVGKLP
-2342 EFKMENAPK
+2342 EFKMESTPK
-2351 IKGGESKLKT
+2351 IKGSESKLKT

>member
-165 DGSDADNLSVEQMGK
+165 DGADADNLSVEQMGK
-180 HWSELGGNDQQD
+180 RWSELGGNDQQD

-203 YTQENKAKEAESTAR
+203 YTQEGKEQEALSTAR
-218 LMADL
+218 LLGDL

-231 DRDFLN
+231 DRDFIN

-280 MDSLDGWN
+280 MDSLDSWN

-309 AKMALDTGMGA
+309 TKMALDTGMGA

-325 KALDEKTLDENGK
+325 KAIDEKTLDGNGK

-413 NVMGNGGHFGEAKLE
+413 NIMGNGGHFGEAKLE

-497 NYGRLSKE
+497 NYGRVSRNTLAEHNKIQAQTGGDYVANRDVTVYPNAHNAHVAKRIINEGMSPEDYVKIADKSLYGNNKILTKASGNDKNVFYSNTDFPSGRAVVGQYDNGLSLKSIQKINE
-505 QVARHNSLNDGFN
+505 NRINADIKKAQAQLGSPLVDDGLRAVSRAVDNNIEGTNPIGN
-518 PLQTRDLT
+518 PLGTRYD
-526 VNPQQ
+526 
-531 FNPHIEKRI
+531 
-540 SQGVNPE
+540 
-547 DLTKITEN
+547 
-555 AIYGDNSQIL
+555 
-565 SGTTN
+565 
-570 PLNRRYVNADN
+570 
-581 PSSVAIIGNDNG
+581 
-593 ETTLRSFYPRKTDN
+593 
-607 IKSDIAKDTAV
+607 
-618 NSQNMATHLQEM
+618 
-630 GAINNIPQNSNDV
+630 NIPQNSNDV
-643 NNSSKYKLSSETEDV
+643 
-658 SHKQAQFDLLQ
+658 
-669 KTNPMLDDYHTGIRK
+669 
-684 PEEIKT
+684 
-690 LQEVIKHHDPD
+690 
-701 EDFAYP
+701 
-707 DFELKD
+707 
-713 AQKAM
+713 
-718 DNGKITIY
+718 
-726 SSYPIKEGVFVS
+726 
-738 PSKMMAQDY
+738 
-747 AGGREL
+747 
-753 YSKEVDL
+753 
-760 KDIGWINSDEGNY
+760 
-773 LPVNN
+773 
-778 REDLKFQKQ
+778 
-787 QSINYELATK
+787 
-797 QDLLSRHLELTG
+797 
-809 DEKLAFNE
+809 
-817 WQNAMQKKALGYY
+817 
-830 NPETD
+830 
-835 SINLNR
+835 
-841 LSIDTLN
+841 
-848 HEIGHKMLTKVENKE
+848 
-863 ELLSEIKR
+863 
-871 AYGED
+871 
-876 NLIATYGKLY
+876 
-886 GTNDLNLLA
+886 
-895 EEKLADGF
+895 
-903 TDYYN
+903 
-908 GIKNGKDI
+908 
-916 RILGQELRIPPK
+916 
-928 VLAIYD
+928 
-934 RIMEAIKGLIGKQ
+934 
-947 DQIKQFYAQMETGKF
+947 
-962 RENNGLANISEQTAY
+962 
-977 KIHDTPN
+977 
-984 GKYVEIEGDP
+984 
-994 LEGVPYKDIP
+994 
-1004 RKVKQVIA
+1004 
-1012 ERFQGNSYQ
+1012 
-1021 IGDTDNYAGVTARSK
+1021 
-1036 RELAYKQQQM
+1036 
-1046 NGLDYVKKA
+1046 
-1055 TMSHNLDEL
+1055 
-1064 IESMSSVRTVPNLKK
+1064 
-1079 DAKPNVAGYIY
+1079 
-1090 GDVDVKIGSQI
+1090 
-1101 FTARV
+1101 
-1106 NIEQNVNGQKI
+1106 
-1117 IYDIS
+1117 
-1122 NIKRGGGESAAKL
+1122 
-1135 NSLPRSSNTNSIP
+1135 
-1148 QNGKDVNDTN
+1148 
-1158 PENRYLLNPTP
+1158 
-1169 DTNTPPKKQGIVKN
+1169 KN
-1183 LKIADGEIN
+1183 LKIEDGEIN
-1192 DFIKDQ
+1192 NFIEDQ
-1198 VKKQNNQNKVPLKE
+1198 VKKQNNQNKVPFKE

-1229 VAYERYTKDKVLKK
+1229 VAYERYTKDKALKK
-1243 ELREGIDRVRSSETI
+1243 ELREGVDRVRSSEAI
-1258 ATQFIRD
+1258 ASQFIRD
-1265 TGLSEALGKMSKKEQ
+1265 TGLSEALGKMSKQEQ
-1280 NEFGQYLIAKRHLE
+1280 NEFSQYLIAKRHLE
-1294 VADRDIATGRDLA
+1294 VADRDIATGRDLNI
-1307 VDKAI
+1307 DKAI

-1428 VFGGDNVEVTRDM
+1428 VFSGDSVEV

-1450 DIDSY
+1450 
-1455 SPRGETVNKIAEDSK
+1455 NK
-1470 GRYVENTEY
+1470 
-1479 KNVFE
+1479 
-1484 DGQELKE
+1484 
-1491 RAKTLQNFLNDNF
+1491 
-1504 RNKTYQDENS
+1504 
-1514 QDIEITKKGINKAIS
+1514 
-1529 LDGRIKD
+1529 
-1536 GDIRGA
+1536 
-1542 NQNAHVELDNII
+1542 
-1554 RTSRRATEEEINRLV
+1554 
-1569 ANKTVNT
+1569 
-1576 KAGRD
+1576 
-1581 FEYNY
+1581 
-1586 VRFKDNGNEYEG
+1586 
-1598 LLNVA
+1598 
-1603 NYKGGNGDIFY
+1603 
-1614 GIKPIKK
+1614 
-1621 SPVDGPEGIRPEAL
+1621 
-1635 KNNLPDRK
+1635 K
-1643 GIVKGLRFGETEKLA
+1643 GIVKGLRLGETEKLA

-1730 GVISSIKGTPKA
+1730 GVISSLKGTPEA
-1742 LLATFGRGEKANVLK
+1742 LLATFGRGEKSKALR

-1785 QAEHKWA
+1785 QVEHKWT
-1792 NGTMEKLRHPIN
+1792 NGTIEKLRHPIN

-2169 IDGNFEAGKYAE
+2169 MDGNFEARKYAE
-2181 AIQAGKEGGGSDN
+2181 AMQAGKEGADGDN
-2194 KYGKKD
+2194 KYNKKD

-2261 RTNLYKLYGILSGE
+2261 RTNLYKLYGMLSGE

>member
-156 VGKIAHKLF
+156 IGKITHKILNNA
-165 DGSDADNLSVEQMGK
+165 DAENLSIEQMAKRWG
-180 HWSELGGNDQQD
+180 ELNGNDQQD
-192 IMANLKTLQYR
+192 IASNLKTLQYR
-203 YTQENKAKEAESTAR
+203 YTQEGKEQEALSTAR
-218 LMADL
+218 LLGDL

-231 DRDFLN
+231 DRDFIN

-254 NIEQTLGNVTGQG
+254 NIEQTLGNATGQG

-309 AKMALDTGMGA
+309 AKMALDTTLGA

-325 KALDEKTLDENGK
+325 KALDEKTLDGNGK

-353 ELVTDGLRLAGAKG
+353 ELVTDGLRFAGAKG

-466 KLLPNTGL
+466 KLLPKTGL
-474 TPNAGRNARMAEA
+474 TPNAGRNARMADA
-487 IDNYPISEPF
+487 IDNYPISDPF
-497 NYGRLSKE
+497 NYGRLSRE
-505 QVARHNSLNDGFN
+505 QVARHNSLNDGLN

-540 SQGVNPE
+540 SQGVDPK

-607 IKSDIAKDTAV
+607 IKNDIARDTAV

-643 NNSSKYKLSSETEDV
+643 NNSPKYKLSSETEDV

-747 AGGREL
+747 AGGRGEV

-797 QDLLSRHLELTG
+797 QDLLARHLELTG

-817 WQNAMQKKALGYY
+817 WQNAIQKKALGYY

-841 LSIDTLN
+841 LSMDTLN

-886 GTNDLNLLA
+886 NTNDLDLLA

-934 RIMEAIKGLIGKQ
+934 RIVEAIKGLIGRQ
-947 DQIKQFYAQMETGKF
+947 DQIKQFYSQMETGKF
-962 RENNGLANISEQTAY
+962 RQASINESLKPVGEPTY
-977 KIHDTPN
+977 KITQDSK
-984 GKYVEIEGDP
+984 GDLVEIDQNIF
-994 LEGVPYKDIP
+994 EGVPRNERAKTL
-1004 RKVKQVIA
+1004 RKYLQQNL
-1012 ERFQGNSYQ
+1012 QGNEY
-1021 IGDTDNYAGVTARSK
+1021 GLNYDRDGNVRITRDST
-1036 RELAYKQQQM
+1036 YK
-1046 NGLDYVKKA
+1046 
-1055 TMSHNLDEL
+1055 
-1064 IESMSSVRTVPNLKK
+1064 
-1079 DAKPNVAGYIY
+1079 
-1090 GDVDVKIGSQI
+1090 
-1101 FTARV
+1101 
-1106 NIEQNVNGQKI
+1106 
-1117 IYDIS
+1117 IS
-1122 NIKRGGGESAAKL
+1122 NPRQNAFVLGKKGEMISELPDILTISQKTGWAPDGKDHSFARDGFEYRQSRVKLGDEVYTVNLNVGLSQNGKVLYEINGIKKESPITGA
-1135 NSLPRSSNTNSIP
+1135 NSSFESSDSFNTNSIA
-1148 QNGKDVNDTN
+1148 QNDNSVNTTN
-1158 PENRYLLNPTP
+1158 PENRYLLSSNPE
-1169 DTNTPPKKQGIVKN
+1169 TNTPPKKQGIVKN
-1183 LKIADGEIN
+1183 LKIEDGEIN

-1229 VAYERYTKDKVLKK
+1229 VAYERYTKDKALKK

-1258 ATQFIRD
+1258 ASQFIRD
-1265 TGLSEALGKMSKKEQ
+1265 TGLSEALGKMSKEEQ

-1428 VFGGDNVEVTRDM
+1428 VFGRDNVEVTRDM
-1441 PNWAKQPNM
+1441 PNWAN
-1450 DIDSY
+1450 
-1455 SPRGETVNKIAEDSK
+1455 
-1470 GRYVENTEY
+1470 
-1479 KNVFE
+1479 
-1484 DGQELKE
+1484 
-1491 RAKTLQNFLNDNF
+1491 
-1504 RNKTYQDENS
+1504 
-1514 QDIEITKKGINKAIS
+1514 
-1529 LDGRIKD
+1529 
-1536 GDIRGA
+1536 
-1542 NQNAHVELDNII
+1542 
-1554 RTSRRATEEEINRLV
+1554 
-1569 ANKTVNT
+1569 
-1576 KAGRD
+1576 
-1581 FEYNY
+1581 
-1586 VRFKDNGNEYEG
+1586 
-1598 LLNVA
+1598 
-1603 NYKGGNGDIFY
+1603 
-1614 GIKPIKK
+1614 
-1621 SPVDGPEGIRPEAL
+1621 
-1635 KNNLPDRK
+1635 DRK
-1643 GIVKGLRFGETEKLA
+1643 GIVKGLRLGETEKLA
-1658 YLDNGKKVEI
+1658 YLDNGNKVEI

-1730 GVISSIKGTPKA
+1730 GVISSLKGTPEA
-1742 LLATFGRGEKANVLK
+1742 LLATFGRGEKANALK

-1785 QAEHKWA
+1785 QAEHKWT
-1792 NGTMEKLRHPIN
+1792 NGTMEKIKHPIN

-1882 VATAVIGGVI
+1882 VATALIGGVI

-1904 RKELWDRVSDSDKKT
+1904 RKELWERVAESDKKT

-1960 TIPEKGLKIASDIF
+1960 TMPEKGLKIASDIF
-1974 TAVSGID
+1974 AAVSGID

-2026 AKYSSGIARGIANL
+2026 AKYSSGIAREIANL

-2063 AKTLTDNPDNAKDGK
+2063 AKTLTDNPDNTKDGK

-2105 DKAKKAKDALNNDPT
+2105 DKAKKAKEVLNNDPT
-2120 FKNMSREDQV
+2120 FKNMSREDQI

-2141 KIASTLAKKEQNHE
+2141 KIASTLSKKEQNRE
-2155 DEIKKDLNDRQKAL
+2155 DEVKKDLNDRQKAL
-2169 IDGNFEAGKYAE
+2169 MDGNFEAGKYAE
-2181 AIQAGKEGGGSDN
+2181 AMQSGKEGADSDN
-2194 KYGKKD
+2194 KYNKKD
-2200 NKKAFYKQA
+2200 DKKAFYKKA

-2244 ELTKDYDKDVR
+2244 ELTKEYDKDVR
-2255 DSYGAS
+2255 ESYGAS
-2261 RTNLYKLYGILSGE
+2261 KTNLYKLYNILNSG

-2317 VKGGRGQKGGVGYV
+2317 GRGQKGGAGYV
-2331 KGLKVEAGKLP
+2331 KGLKVEVGKLP

-2351 IKGGESKLKT
+2351 IKSGESKLKT

>member
-7 FIDIVSNPAKAIGDA
+7 FIDIVSNPIKAVGDA
-22 VGSVANGLA
+22 VDGAVRNLADDEARRQA
-31 EEEARRRAEE
+31 EEEERRRREEEERKRREEEKRRAEE
-41 EERKKREEEERR
+41 EERAR
-53 RAEEEK
+53 RAEEV
-59 RKAEEEE
+59 
-66 RIRRAEEARQKQ
+66 RRQQ
-78 EQLASQ
+78 EQAEKQ
-84 RQNLQ
+84 RQELQ
-89 KETEELVANRQN
+89 RQANELNNNRQN
-101 MSDDEFSRKRQELT
+101 MSDEEYSMKRQELT

-127 LDAEKYGNSKV
+127 LNAEKYSNAKV
-138 SDSLK
+138 SDNLK
-143 INGEGEEGRHQFN
+143 IDGEGEEGRHQFN

-180 HWSELGGNDQQD
+180 RWSELGGNDQQD

-325 KALDEKTLDENGK
+325 KALDEKTLDGNSK

-367 LTPSLDKVADLMR
+367 LTPSLDKVAVLMR

-453 RTGGDVKQLYHDG
+453 RTGGDIKQLYHDG

-474 TPNAGRNARMAEA
+474 TPNAGRNARMTEA

-497 NYGRLSKE
+497 NYGRLSRE
-505 QVARHNSLNDGFN
+505 QVTRHNSLNDGLN

-540 SQGVNPE
+540 SQGVDPK

-701 EDFAYP
+701 EDFVYP

-835 SINLNR
+835 SINLNK
-841 LSIDTLN
+841 LSMDTLN
-848 HEIGHKMLTKVENKE
+848 HEIGHKMLTKVANRE

-934 RIMEAIKGLIGKQ
+934 RIVEAIKGLIGRQ

-962 RENNGLANISEQTAY
+962 RQASINESLKPVGEPTY
-977 KIHDTPN
+977 KITQDSKGDLVEVAQNIFKEVPRSERAKVLR
-984 GKYVEIEGDP
+984 KYLQQNLQGQNYKLNYGEDGSAKITKVSTQKISNP
-994 LEGVPYKDIP
+994 QQNPY
-1004 RKVKQVIA
+1004 
-1012 ERFQGNSYQ
+1012 
-1021 IGDTDNYAGVTARSK
+1021 
-1036 RELAYKQQQM
+1036 
-1046 NGLDYVKKA
+1046 
-1055 TMSHNLDEL
+1055 NLDKKGQMVSEL
-1064 IESMSSVRTVPNLKK
+1064 PDILTISQKTGWAPDGKDHSFARDGFEYRQSRVKLGDEVYTVNL
-1079 DAKPNVAGYIY
+1079 NVGL
-1090 GDVDVKIGSQI
+1090 G
-1101 FTARV
+1101 
-1106 NIEQNVNGQKI
+1106 
-1117 IYDIS
+1117 
-1122 NIKRGGGESAAKL
+1122 
-1135 NSLPRSSNTNSIP
+1135 
-1148 QNGKDVNDTN
+1148 QNGKVLYEINGIKKESPITGANSSFGSGDSSYDRIVTQDS
-1158 PENRYLLNPTP
+1158 ENVKYLHDSPLN
-1169 DTNTPPKKQGIVKN
+1169 KAQGIVKG
-1183 LKIADGEIN
+1183 LKLDN
-1192 DFIKDQ
+1192 DNIDSYIKDQ
-1198 VKKQNNQNKVPLKE
+1198 IDKQNKQSKTPLKE

-1229 VAYERYTKDKVLKK
+1229 VAYERYTKDKALKK

-1258 ATQFIRD
+1258 ASQFIRD
-1265 TGLSEALGKMSKKEQ
+1265 TGLSEALGKMSKEEQ

-1441 PNWAKQPNM
+1441 PN
-1450 DIDSY
+1450 
-1455 SPRGETVNKIAEDSK
+1455 
-1470 GRYVENTEY
+1470 
-1479 KNVFE
+1479 
-1484 DGQELKE
+1484 
-1491 RAKTLQNFLNDNF
+1491 RAN
-1504 RNKTYQDENS
+1504 
-1514 QDIEITKKGINKAIS
+1514 
-1529 LDGRIKD
+1529 
-1536 GDIRGA
+1536 
-1542 NQNAHVELDNII
+1542 
-1554 RTSRRATEEEINRLV
+1554 
-1569 ANKTVNT
+1569 
-1576 KAGRD
+1576 
-1581 FEYNY
+1581 
-1586 VRFKDNGNEYEG
+1586 
-1598 LLNVA
+1598 
-1603 NYKGGNGDIFY
+1603 
-1614 GIKPIKK
+1614 
-1621 SPVDGPEGIRPEAL
+1621 
-1635 KNNLPDRK
+1635 DRK

-1658 YLDNGKKVEI
+1658 YLDNGKEVEI

-1723 IQSAISG
+1723 IQSAVSG
-1730 GVISSIKGTPKA
+1730 GVISSVKGTPKA
-1742 LLATFGRGEKANVLK
+1742 LLATFGRGEKANALK

-1785 QAEHKWA
+1785 QAEHKWT
-1792 NGTMEKLRHPIN
+1792 NGTIEKLRHPIN

-1904 RKELWDRVSDSDKKT
+1904 RKELWDRVAESDKKT

-2141 KIASTLAKKEQNHE
+2141 KIASTLAKKEHNRE
-2155 DEIKKDLNDRQKAL
+2155 DEDKKDLNDRQKAL
-2169 IDGNFEAGKYAE
+2169 MDGNFEAGKYSE
-2181 AIQAGKEGGGSDN
+2181 AVQAGREGADDDN
-2194 KYGKKD
+2194 KYSKKD
-2200 NKKAFYKQA
+2200 KKKAFYKQA
-2209 DAEYEDFK
+2209 NAEYEDFK
-2217 KEFAEKSEKG
+2217 KEYAEKNEKG

-2261 RTNLYKLYGILSGE
+2261 KTNLYKLYGILSSE

-2317 VKGGRGQKGGVGYV
+2317 GRGQKGGVGYV
-2331 KGLKVEAGKLP
+2331 KGLKVEVGKLP

-2367 LTLNSKANKE
+2367 LTLNSKAKKE